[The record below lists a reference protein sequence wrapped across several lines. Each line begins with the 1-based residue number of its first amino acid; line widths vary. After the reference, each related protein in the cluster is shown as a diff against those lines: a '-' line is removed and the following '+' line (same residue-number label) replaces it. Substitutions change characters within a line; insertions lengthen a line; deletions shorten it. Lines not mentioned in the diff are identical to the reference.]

1 MSGTVNTKPRAQRID
16 PQAQPEEASTQVR
29 EVSESTDT
37 TEIREAGPSTQP
49 SPASEGPKFKT
60 TRNRLL
66 TITQRFATYRTRL
79 PIWSLLVLALL
90 FAGPVWAF
98 EPVFGGGVGAIA
110 AGAGVACGLALA
122 AAATR
127 WRWDA
132 VTSALG
138 VLATYFLLGS
148 AAALR
153 SEALFGVLPTGKT
166 LQVMVLG
173 SFRAWKDLLT
183 LTAPVSV
190 YSGPAL
196 VPWMSGLLLAFLAGV
211 ITARFGRAVLGS
223 IPLVLM
229 GVIAVF
235 FGLAKN
241 PLPLWAVLIWWAL
254 LAAWWAGAAQYQ
266 RITLGQDVL
275 VGRSSA
281 PGTDNTVGR
290 ESRSTVYVW
299 TRLVGALAVLV
310 VSVGVALP
318 AASYLGKSGTRVVG
332 RDLVQPPLDIQA
344 YPSPMSSFRH
354 YTTDLKDETLMTVSD
369 LPENQRVRI
378 AAMDVYDGTTFGM
391 SNKRDDSHTGYIPV
405 ETTIPGRVEGQS
417 VVTVETSGMSGPWV
431 PVLGEPS
438 QITFTGSAATAQK
451 DGLFVDTWAN
461 AALTTGPAGTMS
473 YNVTT
478 TFTAPVRDEDLASL
492 AVMPFRMSDT
502 NVPDAVA
509 TKAAEITQNA
519 STVLAAARAIEHY
532 LSTNGFY
539 LNENT
544 QFSRPGVRADRL
556 ERMLSE
562 DGDLIGDDQQYSALM
577 ALMLH
582 QLGINARVVMG
593 AYPEGGSQGGAASLR
608 GSDIRAWV
616 EVEFAGGNWAVFDP
630 TPPRDHTPQTQV
642 PKPRSVPRPQVLQ
655 PPEPPEAPAELP
667 PTTRDQNAD
676 PMAPPEE
683 PFPWGVVAGISGG
696 ILLLLLPPLMILLF
710 KVGRRRRRRRAAAAD
725 ALVGSWDEVVDLA
738 ADSGLRI
745 DVGRTRQET
754 AWSLASQ
761 WDLGE
766 DPGDPFT
773 LVTGEV
779 RHGDDGSTDSVE
791 ADEPESGQGRYVIDG
806 WSRFGDDVPAP
817 VVIARYADVAN
828 FASNGAS
835 RDRAR
840 DAWEQVGALR
850 SQVGKRA
857 GFFVRVRRAL
867 SLRSLRMRR
876 KLRLSASI
884 ARTMNE
890 EENQ

>member
-1 MSGTVNTKPRAQRID
+1 MSKNLNTKPRAQRID
-16 PQAQPEEASTQVR
+16 SQDEAVASSV
-29 EVSESTDT
+29 EA
-37 TEIREAGPSTQP
+37 TEQREATAQDQEPVAAGE
-49 SPASEGPKFKT
+49 SPAPKPRT

-66 TITQRFATYRTRL
+66 TITQRFATFRTRL

-90 FAGPVWAF
+90 FAGPVAAF
-98 EPVFGGGVGAIA
+98 EPVFGGGAGAIA
-110 AGAGVACGLALA
+110 AGAGVACGLLIA
-122 AAATR
+122 AASTR

-132 VTSALG
+132 LTT
-138 VLATYFLLGS
+138 VLSVVVTYFLLGS

-153 SEALFGVLPTGKT
+153 AEALYGFLPTGKT

-196 VPWMSGLLLAFLAGV
+196 VPWMCGLVCAVLAGL
-211 ITARFGRAVLGS
+211 ITARSGRAVLGS
-223 IPLVLM
+223 IPLVVM
-229 GVIAVF
+229 GVISVF
-235 FGLAKN
+235 FGLSHHA
-241 PLPLWAVLIWWAL
+241 LPVWAVLAWWAL
-254 LAAWWAGAAQYQ
+254 LAAWWALAAQYQ

-275 VGRSSA
+275 VGRSA
-281 PGTDNTVGR
+281 LGGGEATAAR
-290 ESRSTVYVW
+290 QSRSTVYVG
-299 TRLVGALAVLV
+299 TRLLGALAVLA

-318 AASYLGKSGTRVVG
+318 AAAFLGAGGARIVG
-332 RDLVQPPLDIQA
+332 RDLVDPPLDIQA
-344 YPSPMSSFRH
+344 YPSPLSSFRH
-354 YTTDLKDETLMTVSD
+354 YTTDLQDETLLTVSD

-391 SNKRDDSHTGYIPV
+391 STKRGDGHTGYIPV
-405 ETTIPGRVEGQS
+405 ESTIPGRPEGDS
-417 VVTVETSGMSGPWV
+417 LVTVTTNGLSGPWV
-431 PVLGEPS
+431 PVLGSPS
-438 QITFTGSAATAQK
+438 EIAFTGAGSAAQK
-451 DGLFVDTWAN
+451 DGLYVDTWAN
-461 AALTTGPAGTMS
+461 AALTTGPAGTMT
-473 YNVTT
+473 YNVRTS
-478 TFTAPVRDEDLASL
+478 FAEPVRDEDLASL
-492 AVMPFRMSDT
+492 SVVPLSVTDK
-502 NVPDAVA
+502 NVPEGLA
-509 TKAAEITQNA
+509 TKVSELTQNA
-519 STVLAAARAIEHY
+519 STALSAARAIEHY
-532 LSTNGFY
+532 LANNGYY

-544 QFSRPGVRADRL
+544 QFSRPGVRTDRL
-556 ERMLSE
+556 ERMLSSDE
-562 DGDLIGDDQQYSALM
+562 QLIGDDQQYSALM

-582 QLGINARVVMG
+582 QLGMNARVVMG
-593 AYPEGGSQGGAASLR
+593 AYPEGGSQGGPATLH

-616 EVEFAGGNWAVFDP
+616 EVEFEGGVWAVFDP

-676 PMAPPEE
+676 PMEPPAE
-683 PFPWGVVAGISGG
+683 PFPWGLVAGISGG
-696 ILLLLLPPLMILLF
+696 ILLILLPPLMVLLF
-710 KVGRRRRRRRAAAAD
+710 KAGRRRRRRRAAAVG

-761 WDLGE
+761 WELGE

-791 ADEPESGQGRYVIDG
+791 VDEAEAGAGRYIIDG

-817 VVIARYADVAN
+817 VVIARYADIAS

-840 DAWEQVGALR
+840 DAWAQVRSLR
-850 SQVGKRA
+850 TQVSKKA
-857 GFFVRVRRAL
+857 GFLARVRRAL

-884 ARTMNE
+884 ARTMDE
-890 EENQ
+890 EKKA

>member
-1 MSGTVNTKPRAQRID
+1 MSKNVHTKPRALRID
-16 PQAQPEEASTQVR
+16 SQAEAVASSA
-29 EVSESTDT
+29 EVTAQ
-37 TEIREAGPSTQP
+37 REA
-49 SPASEGPKFKT
+49 PAQDQASAVAGESSAPKPRT
-60 TRNRLL
+60 TRHRLL
-66 TITQRFATYRTRL
+66 TITQRFATFRTHL

-90 FAGPVWAF
+90 FVGPVAAF

-110 AGAGVACGLALA
+110 AGAGVACGLLIA
-122 AAATR
+122 AASTR

-132 VTSALG
+132 LTT
-138 VLATYFLLGS
+138 VLSVVVTYFLLGS

-153 SEALFGVLPTGKT
+153 TEALYGFLPTGKT

-196 VPWMSGLLLAFLAGV
+196 VPWMCGLVCAVLAGL
-211 ITARFGRAVLGS
+211 ITARSGRAILGS
-223 IPLVLM
+223 FPLVLM
-229 GVIAVF
+229 GIISIF
-235 FGLAKN
+235 FGLSHHA
-241 PLPLWAVLIWWAL
+241 LPVWAVLAWWAL
-254 LAAWWAGAAQYQ
+254 LAGWWALAAQYQ

-275 VGRSSA
+275 VGRSASGGGEA
-281 PGTDNTVGR
+281 TVAR
-290 ESRSTVYVW
+290 SRSTVYVG
-299 TRLVGALAVLV
+299 TRVMGALAVLA

-318 AASYLGKSGTRVVG
+318 AAVFLGAGGTRIVG

-344 YPSPMSSFRH
+344 YPSPLSSFRH
-354 YTTDLKDETLMTVSD
+354 YTTDLKDETLLTVSD

-391 SNKRDDSHTGYIPV
+391 STKRGDGHTGYIPV
-405 ETTIPGRVEGQS
+405 ESTIPGRAEGNS
-417 VVTVETSGMSGPWV
+417 LVTVTTNGLSGPWV
-431 PVLGEPS
+431 PVLGNPS
-438 QITFTGSAATAQK
+438 EIAFTDADSAAQK
-451 DGLFVDTWAN
+451 DGLYVDTWAN
-461 AALTTGPAGTMS
+461 AALTTGPAGTMT
-473 YNVTT
+473 YNVRTS
-478 TFTAPVRDEDLASL
+478 FAEPVRDEDLASL
-492 AVMPFRMSDT
+492 SVVPLSEADK
-502 NVPDAVA
+502 NVPEGLA
-509 TKAAEITQNA
+509 TKVSEITQNA
-519 STVLAAARAIEHY
+519 STALSAARAIEHY
-532 LSTNGFY
+532 LANNGYY

-544 QFSRPGVRADRL
+544 QFSRPGVRTDRL
-556 ERMLSE
+556 ERMLSSDE
-562 DGDLIGDDQQYSALM
+562 QLIGDDQQYTALM

-582 QLGINARVVMG
+582 QMGMNARVVMG
-593 AYPEGGSQGGAASLR
+593 AYPEGGSQGGPATLH

-616 EVEFAGGNWAVFDP
+616 EVEFEGGVWAVFDP

-676 PMAPPEE
+676 PMEPPAE
-683 PFPWGVVAGISGG
+683 PFPWGLVAGISGG
-696 ILLLLLPPLMILLF
+696 ILLILLPPLMILLF
-710 KVGRRRRRRRAAAAD
+710 KAERRRRRRRAAAVG

-745 DVGRTRQET
+745 DVGHTRQET

-761 WDLGE
+761 WELGE
-766 DPGDPFT
+766 NPGDPFT

-791 ADEPESGQGRYVIDG
+791 VDEAEAGAGRYVIDG

-817 VVIARYADVAN
+817 VVVARYADIAS

-840 DAWEQVGALR
+840 DAWAQVSSLR
-850 SQVGKRA
+850 TQVSKKA
-857 GFFVRVRRAL
+857 GFLARVRHAL

-884 ARTMNE
+884 ARTMDE
-890 EENQ
+890 EKKA

>member
-1 MSGTVNTKPRAQRID
+1 MSTNVDTKPRAQRID
-16 PQAQPEEASTQVR
+16 SQDEAVASSV
-29 EVSESTDT
+29 EA
-37 TEIREAGPSTQP
+37 TEQREATAQDQAPAAAGE
-49 SPASEGPKFKT
+49 SPAPKPRT

-66 TITQRFATYRTRL
+66 TITQRFATFRTRL

-90 FAGPVWAF
+90 FAGPVAAF

-110 AGAGVACGLALA
+110 AGAGVACGLLIA
-122 AAATR
+122 AASTR

-132 VTSALG
+132 LTT
-138 VLATYFLLGS
+138 VLSVVVTYFLLGS

-153 SEALFGVLPTGKT
+153 AEALYGFLPTGKT

-183 LTAPVSV
+183 LTPPVSV

-196 VPWMSGLLLAFLAGV
+196 VPWMCGLVCAVLAGL
-211 ITARFGRAVLGS
+211 ITARSGRAVLGS
-223 IPLVLM
+223 IPLVIM
-229 GVIAVF
+229 GVISVF
-235 FGLAKN
+235 FGLSRHA
-241 PLPLWAVLIWWAL
+241 LPVWAVLAWWAL
-254 LAAWWAGAAQYQ
+254 LVAWWALAAQYQ

-275 VGRSSA
+275 VGRSASGGGEA
-281 PGTDNTVGR
+281 TAAR
-290 ESRSTVYVW
+290 SRSTVYVG
-299 TRLVGALAVLV
+299 TRLLGALAVLA

-318 AASYLGKSGTRVVG
+318 AAAFLGAGGTRIVG
-332 RDLVQPPLDIQA
+332 RDLVDPPLDIQA

-354 YTTDLKDETLMTVSD
+354 YTTDLQDETLLTVSD

-391 SNKRDDSHTGYIPV
+391 STKRGDGHTGYIPV
-405 ETTIPGRVEGQS
+405 ESTIPGRAEGNS
-417 VVTVETSGMSGPWV
+417 LVTVTTNGLSGPWV
-431 PVLGEPS
+431 PVLGNASE
-438 QITFTGSAATAQK
+438 IAFTGVDSAAQK
-451 DGLFVDTWAN
+451 DGLYVDTWAN
-461 AALTTGPAGTMS
+461 AALTTGPAGTMT
-473 YNVTT
+473 YNVRTS
-478 TFTAPVRDEDLASL
+478 FAEPVRDEDLASL
-492 AVMPFRMSDT
+492 SVVPLSEADK
-502 NVPDAVA
+502 NVPEGLA
-509 TKAAEITQNA
+509 TKVSEITQNA
-519 STVLAAARAIEHY
+519 STALSAARAIEHY
-532 LSTNGFY
+532 LANNGYY

-544 QFSRPGVRADRL
+544 QFSRPGVRTDRL
-556 ERMLSE
+556 ERMLSSDE
-562 DGDLIGDDQQYSALM
+562 QLIGDDQQYSALM

-582 QLGINARVVMG
+582 QLGMNARVVMG
-593 AYPEGGSQGGAASLR
+593 AYPEGGSQGGPATLH

-616 EVEFAGGNWAVFDP
+616 EVEFEGGVWAVFDP

-676 PMAPPEE
+676 PMEPPAE
-683 PFPWGVVAGISGG
+683 PFPWGLVAGISGG
-696 ILLLLLPPLMILLF
+696 ILLILLPPLMVLLF
-710 KVGRRRRRRRAAAAD
+710 KAGRRRRRRRAAAVG

-745 DVGRTRQET
+745 DVGHTRQET

-761 WDLGE
+761 WELGE
-766 DPGDPFT
+766 NPGDPFT

-791 ADEPESGQGRYVIDG
+791 IDEAEAGAGRYIIDG

-817 VVIARYADVAN
+817 VAIARYADIAS

-840 DAWEQVGALR
+840 DAWAQVSSLR
-850 SQVGKRA
+850 TQVSKKA
-857 GFFVRVRRAL
+857 GFLARVRRAL

-884 ARTMNE
+884 ARTMDE
-890 EENQ
+890 EKKA

>member
-1 MSGTVNTKPRAQRID
+1 MSKNLNTKPRAQRID
-16 PQAQPEEASTQVR
+16 SQDEGVASSVEA
-29 EVSESTDT
+29 
-37 TEIREAGPSTQP
+37 TEQREATAQDQAPVAAGE
-49 SPASEGPKFKT
+49 SPAPKPRT

-66 TITQRFATYRTRL
+66 TITQRFATFRTRL

-90 FAGPVWAF
+90 FAGPVAAF
-98 EPVFGGGVGAIA
+98 EPVFGGGAGAIA
-110 AGAGVACGLALA
+110 AGAGVACGLLIA
-122 AAATR
+122 AASTR

-132 VTSALG
+132 LTT
-138 VLATYFLLGS
+138 VLSVVVTYFLLGS

-153 SEALFGVLPTGKT
+153 AEALYGFLPTGKT

-196 VPWMSGLLLAFLAGV
+196 VPWMCGLVCAVLAGL
-211 ITARFGRAVLGS
+211 ITARSG
-223 IPLVLM
+223 LVVM
-229 GVIAVF
+229 GVISVF
-235 FGLAKN
+235 FGLSHHA
-241 PLPLWAVLIWWAL
+241 LPVWAVLAWWAL
-254 LAAWWAGAAQYQ
+254 LAAWWALAAQYQ

-275 VGRSSA
+275 VGRSA
-281 PGTDNTVGR
+281 LGGGEATAAR
-290 ESRSTVYVW
+290 QSRSTVYVG
-299 TRLVGALAVLV
+299 TRLLGALAVLA

-318 AASYLGKSGTRVVG
+318 AAAFLGAGGTRIVG
-332 RDLVQPPLDIQA
+332 RDLVDPPLDIQA
-344 YPSPMSSFRH
+344 YPSPLSSFRH
-354 YTTDLKDETLMTVSD
+354 YTTDLQDETLLTVSD

-391 SNKRDDSHTGYIPV
+391 STKRGDGYTGYIPV
-405 ETTIPGRVEGQS
+405 ESTIPGRPEGDS
-417 VVTVETSGMSGPWV
+417 LVTVTTSGLSGPWV
-431 PVLGEPS
+431 PVLGSPS
-438 QITFTGSAATAQK
+438 EIAFTGAGSAAQK
-451 DGLFVDTWAN
+451 DGLYVDTWAN
-461 AALTTGPAGTMS
+461 AALTTGPAGTMT
-473 YNVTT
+473 YNVRTS
-478 TFTAPVRDEDLASL
+478 FAEPVRDEDLASL
-492 AVMPFRMSDT
+492 SVVPLSVTDK
-502 NVPDAVA
+502 NVPEGLA
-509 TKAAEITQNA
+509 TKVSEITQNA
-519 STVLAAARAIEHY
+519 STALSAARAIEHY
-532 LSTNGFY
+532 LANNGYY

-544 QFSRPGVRADRL
+544 QFSRPGVRTDRL
-556 ERMLSE
+556 ERMLSSDE
-562 DGDLIGDDQQYSALM
+562 QLIGDDQQYSALM

-582 QLGINARVVMG
+582 QLGMNARVVMG
-593 AYPEGGSQGGAASLR
+593 AYPEGGSQGGPATLH

-616 EVEFAGGNWAVFDP
+616 EVEFEGGVWAVFDP

-676 PMAPPEE
+676 PMEPPAE
-683 PFPWGVVAGISGG
+683 PFPWGLVAGISGG
-696 ILLLLLPPLMILLF
+696 ILLILLPPLMVLLF
-710 KVGRRRRRRRAAAAD
+710 KAGRRRHRRRAAAVG

-761 WDLGE
+761 WELGE

-791 ADEPESGQGRYVIDG
+791 VDEAEAGVGRYIIDG

-817 VVIARYADVAN
+817 VVIARYADIAS

-840 DAWEQVGALR
+840 DAWAQVRSLR
-850 SQVGKRA
+850 TQVSKKA
-857 GFFVRVRRAL
+857 GFLARVRRAL

-884 ARTMNE
+884 ARTMDE
-890 EENQ
+890 EKKA

>member
-1 MSGTVNTKPRAQRID
+1 MRKNVHTKPRALRID
-16 PQAQPEEASTQVR
+16 SQAEAVASSV
-29 EVSESTDT
+29 EVTAQ
-37 TEIREAGPSTQP
+37 REA
-49 SPASEGPKFKT
+49 PAQDQASAVAGDSSAPKPRT
-60 TRNRLL
+60 TRHRLL
-66 TITQRFATYRTRL
+66 TITQRFATFRTHL

-90 FAGPVWAF
+90 FVGPVAAF

-110 AGAGVACGLALA
+110 AGAGVACGLLITA
-122 AAATR
+122 ASTR

-132 VTSALG
+132 LTT
-138 VLATYFLLGS
+138 VLSVVVTYFLLGS

-153 SEALFGVLPTGKT
+153 TEALYGFLPTGKT

-196 VPWMSGLLLAFLAGV
+196 VPWMCGLVCAVLAGL
-211 ITARFGRAVLGS
+211 ITARSGRAILGS
-223 IPLVLM
+223 FPLVLM
-229 GVIAVF
+229 GIISIF
-235 FGLAKN
+235 FGLSHHA
-241 PLPLWAVLIWWAL
+241 LPVWAVLAWWAL
-254 LAAWWAGAAQYQ
+254 LAGWWALAAQYQ

-275 VGRSSA
+275 VGRSASGGGEA
-281 PGTDNTVGR
+281 TVAR
-290 ESRSTVYVW
+290 SRSTVYVG
-299 TRLVGALAVLV
+299 TRVMGALAVLA

-318 AASYLGKSGTRVVG
+318 AAVFLGAGGTRIVG

-344 YPSPMSSFRH
+344 YPSPLSSFRH
-354 YTTDLKDETLMTVSD
+354 YTTDLKDETLLTVSD

-391 SNKRDDSHTGYIPV
+391 STKRGDGHTGYIPV
-405 ETTIPGRVEGQS
+405 ESTIPGRAEGNS
-417 VVTVETSGMSGPWV
+417 LVTVTTNGLSGPWV
-431 PVLGEPS
+431 PVLGNPS
-438 QITFTGSAATAQK
+438 EIAFTGADSAAQK
-451 DGLFVDTWAN
+451 DGLYVDTWAN
-461 AALTTGPAGTMS
+461 AALTTGPAGTMT
-473 YNVTT
+473 YNVRTS
-478 TFTAPVRDEDLASL
+478 FAEPVRDEDLASL
-492 AVMPFRMSDT
+492 SVVPLSEADK
-502 NVPDAVA
+502 NVPEGLA
-509 TKAAEITQNA
+509 TKVSEITQNA
-519 STVLAAARAIEHY
+519 STALSAARAIEHY
-532 LSTNGFY
+532 LANNGYY

-544 QFSRPGVRADRL
+544 QFSRPGVRTDRL
-556 ERMLSE
+556 ERMLSSDE
-562 DGDLIGDDQQYSALM
+562 QLIGDDQQYTALM

-582 QLGINARVVMG
+582 QMGMNARVVMG
-593 AYPEGGSQGGAASLR
+593 AYPEGGSQGGPATLH

-616 EVEFAGGNWAVFDP
+616 EVEFEGGVWAVFDP

-676 PMAPPEE
+676 PMEPPAE
-683 PFPWGVVAGISGG
+683 PFPWGLVAGISGG
-696 ILLLLLPPLMILLF
+696 ILLILLPPLMILLF
-710 KVGRRRRRRRAAAAD
+710 KAERRRRRRRAAAVG

-745 DVGRTRQET
+745 DVGHTRQET

-761 WDLGE
+761 WELGE
-766 DPGDPFT
+766 NPGDPFT

-791 ADEPESGQGRYVIDG
+791 VDEAEAGAGRYVIDG

-817 VVIARYADVAN
+817 VVVARYADIAS

-840 DAWEQVGALR
+840 DAWAQVSSLR
-850 SQVGKRA
+850 TQVSKKA
-857 GFFVRVRRAL
+857 GFLARVRHAL

-884 ARTMNE
+884 ARTMDE
-890 EENQ
+890 EKKA

>member
-1 MSGTVNTKPRAQRID
+1 MSTNVDTKPRAQRID
-16 PQAQPEEASTQVR
+16 SQDEAVASSV
-29 EVSESTDT
+29 EA
-37 TEIREAGPSTQP
+37 TERREAAAQNQTPVAAGE
-49 SPASEGPKFKT
+49 SPAPKPRT

-66 TITQRFATYRTRL
+66 TITQRFATFRTRL

-90 FAGPVWAF
+90 FAGPVAAF

-110 AGAGVACGLALA
+110 AGAGVACGLLIA
-122 AAATR
+122 AASTR

-132 VTSALG
+132 LTT
-138 VLATYFLLGS
+138 VLSVVVTYFLLGS

-153 SEALFGVLPTGKT
+153 AEALYGFLPTGKT

-183 LTAPVSV
+183 LTPPVSV

-196 VPWMSGLLLAFLAGV
+196 VPWMCGLVCAVLAGL
-211 ITARFGRAVLGS
+211 ITARSGRAVLGS

-229 GVIAVF
+229 GVISVF
-235 FGLAKN
+235 FGLSGHA
-241 PLPLWAVLIWWAL
+241 LPVWAVLAWWAL
-254 LAAWWAGAAQYQ
+254 LAAWWALAAQYQ

-275 VGRSSA
+275 VGRSPSGGGEA
-281 PGTDNTVGR
+281 TAAR
-290 ESRSTVYVW
+290 QSRSTVYVG
-299 TRLVGALAVLV
+299 TRLLGALAVLA

-318 AASYLGKSGTRVVG
+318 AAEFLGAGGTRIVG
-332 RDLVQPPLDIQA
+332 RDLVDPPLDIQA
-344 YPSPMSSFRH
+344 YPSPLSSFRH
-354 YTTDLKDETLMTVSD
+354 YTTDLKDETLLTVSD

-391 SNKRDDSHTGYIPV
+391 STKRGDGHTGYIPV
-405 ETTIPGRVEGQS
+405 ESTIPGRAEGDS
-417 VVTVETSGMSGPWV
+417 LVTVTTNGLSGPWV
-431 PVLGEPS
+431 PVLGNASE
-438 QITFTGSAATAQK
+438 IAFTGAGSAAQK
-451 DGLFVDTWAN
+451 DGLYVDMWAN
-461 AALTTGPAGTMS
+461 AALTTGPAGTMT
-473 YNVTT
+473 YNVRTS
-478 TFTAPVRDEDLASL
+478 FAEPVRDEDLASL
-492 AVMPFRMSDT
+492 SVVPLSTTDK
-502 NVPDAVA
+502 NVPEGLA
-509 TKAAEITQNA
+509 TKVSEITQNA
-519 STVLAAARAIEHY
+519 STALSAARAIEHY
-532 LSTNGFY
+532 LANNGYY

-544 QFSRPGVRADRL
+544 QFSRPGVRTDRL
-556 ERMLSE
+556 ERMLSS
-562 DGDLIGDDQQYSALM
+562 DDQLIGDDQQYSALM

-582 QLGINARVVMG
+582 QLGMNARVVMG
-593 AYPEGGSQGGAASLR
+593 AYPEGGSQGGPATLH

-616 EVEFAGGNWAVFDP
+616 EVEFEGGVWAVFDP

-655 PPEPPEAPAELP
+655 PPEAPAELP

-676 PMAPPEE
+676 PMEPPAE
-683 PFPWGVVAGISGG
+683 PFPWGLVAGISGG
-696 ILLLLLPPLMILLF
+696 ILLILLPPLMILLF
-710 KVGRRRRRRRAAAAD
+710 KAGRRRRRRRAAAVG

-745 DVGRTRQET
+745 DVGHTRQET

-761 WDLGE
+761 WELGE

-791 ADEPESGQGRYVIDG
+791 FDEASASSGRYVIDG

-817 VVIARYADVAN
+817 VVIARYADIAS

-840 DAWEQVGALR
+840 DAWAQVSSLR
-850 SQVGKRA
+850 TQVSKKA
-857 GFFVRVRRAL
+857 GFLARVRRAL

-884 ARTMNE
+884 ARTMDE
-890 EENQ
+890 EKKA

>member
-1 MSGTVNTKPRAQRID
+1 MSTNVDTKPRAQRID
-16 PQAQPEEASTQVR
+16 SQDEAVASSV
-29 EVSESTDT
+29 EA
-37 TEIREAGPSTQP
+37 TEQREATAQDQAPAAAGE
-49 SPASEGPKFKT
+49 SPAPKPRT

-66 TITQRFATYRTRL
+66 TITQRFATFRTRL

-90 FAGPVWAF
+90 FAGPVAAF

-110 AGAGVACGLALA
+110 AGSGVACGLLIA
-122 AAATR
+122 AASTR

-132 VTSALG
+132 LTT
-138 VLATYFLLGS
+138 VLSVVVTYFLLGS
-148 AAALR
+148 SAALR
-153 SEALFGVLPTGKT
+153 AEALYSFLPTGKT

-196 VPWMSGLLLAFLAGV
+196 VPWMCGLVCAVLAGL
-211 ITARFGRAVLGS
+211 ITARSGRAVLGS
-223 IPLVLM
+223 IPLVVM
-229 GVIAVF
+229 GVISVF
-235 FGLAKN
+235 FGLSRHA
-241 PLPLWAVLIWWAL
+241 LPVWAVLAWWAL
-254 LAAWWAGAAQYQ
+254 LVAWWALAAQYQ

-275 VGRSSA
+275 VGRSASGGGEA
-281 PGTDNTVGR
+281 TAAR
-290 ESRSTVYVW
+290 SRSTVYVG
-299 TRLVGALAVLV
+299 TRLLGALAVLA

-318 AASYLGKSGTRVVG
+318 AAAFLGAGGTRIVG
-332 RDLVQPPLDIQA
+332 RDLVDPPLDIQA
-344 YPSPMSSFRH
+344 YPSPLSSFRH
-354 YTTDLKDETLMTVSD
+354 YTTDLQDETLLTVSD

-391 SNKRDDSHTGYIPV
+391 STKRGDGHTGYIPV
-405 ETTIPGRVEGQS
+405 ESTIPGRAEGNS
-417 VVTVETSGMSGPWV
+417 LVTVTTNGLSGPWV
-431 PVLGEPS
+431 PVLGNASE
-438 QITFTGSAATAQK
+438 IAFTGVDSAAQK
-451 DGLFVDTWAN
+451 DGLYVDTWAN
-461 AALTTGPAGTMS
+461 AALTTGPAGTMT
-473 YNVTT
+473 YNVRTS
-478 TFTAPVRDEDLASL
+478 FAEPVRDEDLGSL
-492 AVMPFRMSDT
+492 SVVPLSEADK
-502 NVPDAVA
+502 NVPEGLA
-509 TKAAEITQNA
+509 TKVSEITQNA
-519 STVLAAARAIEHY
+519 STALSAARAIEHY
-532 LSTNGFY
+532 LANNGYY

-544 QFSRPGVRADRL
+544 QFSRPGVRTDRL
-556 ERMLSE
+556 ERMLSSDE
-562 DGDLIGDDQQYSALM
+562 QLIGDDQQYSALM

-582 QLGINARVVMG
+582 QLGMNARVVMG
-593 AYPEGGSQGGAASLR
+593 AYPEGGSQGGPATLH

-616 EVEFAGGNWAVFDP
+616 EVEFEGGVWAVFDP

-676 PMAPPEE
+676 PMEPPAE
-683 PFPWGVVAGISGG
+683 PFPWGLVAGISGG
-696 ILLLLLPPLMILLF
+696 ILLILLPPLMVLLF
-710 KVGRRRRRRRAAAAD
+710 KAGRRRRRRRAAAAG

-745 DVGRTRQET
+745 DVGHTRQET

-761 WDLGE
+761 WELGE
-766 DPGDPFT
+766 NPGDPFT

-791 ADEPESGQGRYVIDG
+791 IDEAEAGAGRYIIDG

-817 VVIARYADVAN
+817 VAIARYADIAS

-840 DAWEQVGALR
+840 DAWAQVSSLR
-850 SQVGKRA
+850 TQVSKKA
-857 GFFVRVRRAL
+857 GFLARVRRAL

-884 ARTMNE
+884 ARTMDE
-890 EENQ
+890 EKKA

>member
-1 MSGTVNTKPRAQRID
+1 MSTNVNTKPRAQRID
-16 PQAQPEEASTQVR
+16 SQDEAVASSV
-29 EVSESTDT
+29 EA
-37 TEIREAGPSTQP
+37 TERREAAAQDRAPAAAGE
-49 SPASEGPKFKT
+49 SPAPKPRT

-66 TITQRFATYRTRL
+66 TITQRFATFRTRL

-90 FAGPVWAF
+90 FAGPVAAF

-110 AGAGVACGLALA
+110 AGAGVACGLLIA
-122 AAATR
+122 AASTR

-132 VTSALG
+132 LTT
-138 VLATYFLLGS
+138 VLSVVVTYFLLGS
-148 AAALR
+148 VAALR
-153 SEALFGVLPTGKT
+153 AEALYGFLPTGKT

-183 LTAPVSV
+183 LTPPVSV
-190 YSGPAL
+190 YSGA
-196 VPWMSGLLLAFLAGV
+196 VLAGL
-211 ITARFGRAVLGS
+211 ITARSGRAVLGS
-223 IPLVLM
+223 IPLVIM
-229 GVIAVF
+229 GVISVF
-235 FGLAKN
+235 FGLSHHA
-241 PLPLWAVLIWWAL
+241 LPVWAVLAWWAL
-254 LAAWWAGAAQYQ
+254 LVAWWALAAQYQ

-275 VGRSSA
+275 VGRSSSGGGEVTA
-281 PGTDNTVGR
+281 AR
-290 ESRSTVYVW
+290 QSRSTVYVG
-299 TRLVGALAVLV
+299 TRLLGALAVLA

-318 AASYLGKSGTRVVG
+318 AAAVLGAGGTRIVG
-332 RDLVQPPLDIQA
+332 RDLVDPPLDIQA
-344 YPSPMSSFRH
+344 YPSPLSSFRH
-354 YTTDLKDETLMTVSD
+354 YTTDLQDETLLTVSD

-391 SNKRDDSHTGYIPV
+391 STKRGDGHTGYIPV
-405 ETTIPGRVEGQS
+405 ESTIPGRAEGDS
-417 VVTVETSGMSGPWV
+417 LVTVTTSGLSGPWV
-431 PVLGEPS
+431 PVLGTASE
-438 QITFTGSAATAQK
+438 IAFTGANSAAQK
-451 DGLFVDTWAN
+451 DGLYVDTWAN
-461 AALTTGPAGTMS
+461 AALTTGPAGTMT
-473 YNVTT
+473 YNVRTS
-478 TFTAPVRDEDLASL
+478 FAEPVRDEDLASL
-492 AVMPFRMSDT
+492 SVVPLSTTDK
-502 NVPDAVA
+502 NVPEGLA
-509 TKAAEITQNA
+509 TKVSEITQNA
-519 STVLAAARAIEHY
+519 STALSAARAIEHY
-532 LSTNGFY
+532 LANNGYY

-544 QFSRPGVRADRL
+544 QFSRPGVRTDRL
-556 ERMLSE
+556 ERMLSSDE
-562 DGDLIGDDQQYSALM
+562 QLIGDDQQYSALM

-582 QLGINARVVMG
+582 HLGMNARVVMG
-593 AYPEGGSQGGAASLR
+593 AYPEGGSQGGPATLR

-616 EVEFAGGNWAVFDP
+616 EVEFEGGIWAVFDP

-676 PMAPPEE
+676 PMEPPAE
-683 PFPWGVVAGISGG
+683 PFPWGLVAGISGG
-696 ILLLLLPPLMILLF
+696 ILLILLPPLMVLLF
-710 KVGRRRRRRRAAAAD
+710 KAGRRRRRRRAAAVG

-761 WDLGE
+761 WELGE

-791 ADEPESGQGRYVIDG
+791 VDEAEAGAGRYVIDG

-817 VVIARYADVAN
+817 VVIARYADIAS

-840 DAWEQVGALR
+840 DAWAQVRSLR
-850 SQVGKRA
+850 SQVSKKA
-857 GFFVRVRRAL
+857 GFLARVRRAL

-884 ARTMNE
+884 ARTMDE
-890 EENQ
+890 EKKA

>member
-1 MSGTVNTKPRAQRID
+1 MSKSVDTKPRAQRID
-16 PQAQPEEASTQVR
+16 SQDEAVASSV
-29 EVSESTDT
+29 DA
-37 TEIREAGPSTQP
+37 TEQREATAQDQVSATAGES
-49 SPASEGPKFKT
+49 AAPKPRT

-66 TITQRFATYRTRL
+66 TITQRFATFRTRL

-90 FAGPVWAF
+90 FAGPVAAF
-98 EPVFGGGVGAIA
+98 EPVFGGGAGAIA
-110 AGAGVACGLALA
+110 AGAGVACGLLIA
-122 AAATR
+122 AASTR

-132 VTSALG
+132 LTT
-138 VLATYFLLGS
+138 VLSVVVTYFLLGS

-153 SEALFGVLPTGKT
+153 AEALYGFLPTGKT

-196 VPWMSGLLLAFLAGV
+196 VPWMCGLVCAVLAGL
-211 ITARFGRAVLGS
+211 ITARSGRAVLGS

-229 GVIAVF
+229 GVISVF
-235 FGLAKN
+235 FGLSHHA
-241 PLPLWAVLIWWAL
+241 LPVWAVLAWWAL
-254 LAAWWAGAAQYQ
+254 LAAWWALAAQYQ

-275 VGRSSA
+275 VGRSASGGGEA
-281 PGTDNTVGR
+281 TAAR
-290 ESRSTVYVW
+290 SRSTVYVG
-299 TRLVGALAVLV
+299 TRLMGALAILA

-318 AASYLGKSGTRVVG
+318 AAAFLGAGGTRIVG

-344 YPSPMSSFRH
+344 YPSPLSSFRH
-354 YTTDLKDETLMTVSD
+354 YTTDLQDETLLTVSD

-391 SNKRDDSHTGYIPV
+391 SNKRGDGHTGYIPV
-405 ETTIPGRVEGQS
+405 ESTIPGRAEGNS
-417 VVTVETSGMSGPWV
+417 LVTVTTNGLSGPWV
-431 PVLGEPS
+431 PVLGNPS
-438 QITFTGSAATAQK
+438 EIAFTGANSAAQK
-451 DGLFVDTWAN
+451 DGLYVDTWAN
-461 AALTTGPAGTMS
+461 AALTTGPAGTMT
-473 YNVTT
+473 YNVRTS
-478 TFTAPVRDEDLASL
+478 FAEPVRDEDLASL
-492 AVMPFRMSDT
+492 SVVPLSATDK
-502 NVPDAVA
+502 NVPEGLA
-509 TKAAEITQNA
+509 TKVSEITQNA
-519 STVLAAARAIEHY
+519 STALSAARAIEHY
-532 LSTNGFY
+532 LANNGYY

-544 QFSRPGVRADRL
+544 QFSRPGVRTDRL
-556 ERMLSE
+556 ERMLS
-562 DGDLIGDDQQYSALM
+562 GDEQLIGDDQQYSALM

-593 AYPEGGSQGGAASLR
+593 AYPEGGSQGGPATLH

-616 EVEFAGGNWAVFDP
+616 EVEFEGGVWAVFDP

-676 PMAPPEE
+676 PMEPPAE
-683 PFPWGVVAGISGG
+683 PFPWGLVAGISGG
-696 ILLLLLPPLMILLF
+696 ILLILLPPLMILLF
-710 KVGRRRRRRRAAAAD
+710 KAGRRRRRRRAAAVG

-761 WDLGE
+761 WELGE

-791 ADEPESGQGRYVIDG
+791 VDEAEAGAGRYIIDG

-817 VVIARYADVAN
+817 VVIARYADIAS

-840 DAWEQVGALR
+840 DAWAQVSSLR
-850 SQVGKRA
+850 TQVSKKA
-857 GFFVRVRRAL
+857 GFLARVRRAL

-884 ARTMNE
+884 ARTMDE
-890 EENQ
+890 EKKA

>member
-1 MSGTVNTKPRAQRID
+1 MSDTVNTKPRAQRID

-299 TRLVGALAVLV
+299 TRLVGALAVLA

-354 YTTDLKDETLMTVSD
+354 YTTDLKDETLMTISD

-461 AALTTGPAGTMS
+461 AALTTGPAGTMT
-473 YNVTT
+473 YNVRTS
-478 TFTAPVRDEDLASL
+478 FAEPVRDEDLASL
-492 AVMPFRMSDT
+492 SVVPLSVTDK
-502 NVPDAVA
+502 NVPEGLA
-509 TKAAEITQNA
+509 TKVSELTQNA
-519 STVLAAARAIEHY
+519 STALSAARAIEHY
-532 LSTNGFY
+532 LANNGYY

-544 QFSRPGVRADRL
+544 QFSRPGVRTDRL
-556 ERMLSE
+556 ERMLS
-562 DGDLIGDDQQYSALM
+562 GDEQLIGDDQQYSALM

-593 AYPEGGSQGGAASLR
+593 AYPEGGSQGGVASLR

-616 EVEFAGGNWAVFDP
+616 EVEFGEGIWAVFDP

-667 PTTRDQNAD
+667 PSMRDQNAD
-676 PMAPPEE
+676 PVKTPDGS
-683 PFPWGVVAGISGG
+683 FPWRVVAGVAGS
-696 ILLLLLPPLMILLF
+696 ILLILVPPLTILAY
-710 KVGRRRRRRRAAAAD
+710 KAARRRHRRRAAAAN
-725 ALVGSWDEVVDLA
+725 ALIGSWDEVVDLA
-738 ADSGLRI
+738 ADSGLTI
-745 DVGRTRQET
+745 EVGRTRQET

-761 WDLGE
+761 WNLGE
-766 DPGDPFT
+766 HPGDPFS
-773 LVTGEV
+773 LVTGAV

-791 ADEPESGQGRYVIDG
+791 FDEASATKGRYVIDG
-806 WSRFGDDVPAP
+806 WSRFGDDVPTP
-817 VVIARYADVAN
+817 VVIARYADVAD
-828 FASNGAS
+828 FASHGAS

-840 DAWEQVGALR
+840 DAWVQVSALR
-850 SQVGKRA
+850 SQVGKNA
-857 GFFVRVRRAL
+857 GFFARMRRAL

-876 KLRLSASI
+876 KLRLSAAV
-884 ARTMNE
+884 ARTMQ
-890 EENQ
+890 EENDQ

>member
-1 MSGTVNTKPRAQRID
+1 MSSNVNTKPRAQRIES
-16 PQAQPEEASTQVR
+16 QAQPEANETHVRQVGEIPDATEKRDRGAGEQSSEA
-29 EVSESTDT
+29 
-37 TEIREAGPSTQP
+37 
-49 SPASEGPKFKT
+49 PKPKT

-79 PIWSLLVLALL
+79 PIWSLLILGLL
-90 FAGPVWAF
+90 FIGPVAAF

-110 AGAGVACGLALA
+110 AGAGVICGLALSA
-122 AAATR
+122 ASTR
-127 WRWDA
+127 WRWDG
-132 VTSALG
+132 VTS
-138 VLATYFLLGS
+138 VLSVVVTYFLLGS

-153 SEALFGVLPTGKT
+153 SEAIFGVLPTGKT

-196 VPWMSGLLLAFLAGV
+196 VPWMSGLVLAFLAGI

-229 GVIAVF
+229 GLISVF
-235 FGLAKN
+235 FGLSHHA
-241 PLPLWAVLIWWAL
+241 LPLWAVLTWWAL
-254 LAAWWAGAAQYQ
+254 LAAWWAAAAQYQ

-281 PGTDNTVGR
+281 PGADNTLGR
-290 ESRSTVYVW
+290 QSRSTVYVW
-299 TRLVGALAVLV
+299 TRVMGALAVLA
-310 VSVGVALP
+310 VSVGIALP
-318 AASYLGKSGTRVVG
+318 AASYLGASGTRIVG
-332 RDLVQPPLDIQA
+332 RDLVSPPLDIQA

-354 YTTDLKDETLMTVSD
+354 YTTDLKDQTLLTVSD

-391 SNKRDDSHTGYIPV
+391 TNKRDDAHTGYIPV
-405 ETTIPGRVEGQS
+405 ETTIPGRPEGTS
-417 VVTVETSGMSGPWV
+417 IVTVETTGMSGPWV
-431 PVLGEPS
+431 PILGEPS
-438 QITFTGSAATAQK
+438 QITFTGAGAGAQK
-451 DGLFVDTWAN
+451 EGLFVDTWSN

-473 YNVTT
+473 YSVTT
-478 TFTAPVRDEDLASL
+478 TFTDPVRDEDVATL
-492 AVMPFRMSDT
+492 AVAPFTMADT
-502 NVPDAVA
+502 NVPENVA
-509 TKAAEITQNA
+509 AKAAEITQNA
-519 STVLAAARAIEHY
+519 STALAAARAIEHY

-556 ERMLSE
+556 ERMLS
-562 DGDLIGDDQQYSALM
+562 DDTNLIGDDQQYTALM

-593 AYPEGGSQGGAASLR
+593 AYPEGGSQGGAATLR

-616 EVEFAGGNWAVFDP
+616 EVEFAGGNWVVFDP
-630 TPPRDHTPQTQV
+630 TPPRDHTPQTQI

-655 PPEPPEAPAELP
+655 PPEPPESPAELP

-676 PMAPPEE
+676 PTTPPAE
-683 PFPWGVVAGISGG
+683 PFPWGIVAGIAGG
-696 ILLLLLPPLMILLF
+696 FLLVLLPPLLILAF
-710 KVGRRRRRRRAAAAD
+710 KAGRRRRRRRAAAVQ

-766 DPGDPFT
+766 DPDDPFT

-791 ADEPESGQGRYVIDG
+791 ADEAGASRGRYVIDG
-806 WSRFGDDVPAP
+806 WSRFGDDVPTP

-828 FASNGAS
+828 FAANGAS

-840 DAWEQVGALR
+840 DAWEQVSALR
-850 SQVGKRA
+850 TQVGKRA
-857 GFFVRVRRAL
+857 GFFVRIHRAL

-890 EENQ
+890 EEDR

>member
-1 MSGTVNTKPRAQRID
+1 MSNSTNTKPRAQRID
-16 PQAQPEEASTQVR
+16 SQAEAVAAPPVKTAPHAQAEPIQP
-29 EVSESTDT
+29 
-37 TEIREAGPSTQP
+37 PP
-49 SPASEGPKFKT
+49 PPASGAGAEKHAPKPRT

-66 TITQRFATYRTRL
+66 TITQRFATYRTRMPL
-79 PIWSLLVLALL
+79 WSLLVLALL
-90 FAGPVWAF
+90 FVGPVAAF

-110 AGAGVACGLALA
+110 AGAGVACGLGIA
-122 AAATR
+122 AASTR

-132 VTSALG
+132 VTTVLA

-183 LTAPVSV
+183 LTAPVSA

-196 VPWMSGLLLAFLAGV
+196 VPWMSGLVLAALAGL
-211 ITARFGRAVLGS
+211 ITARAGRAILGS

-229 GVIAVF
+229 AVVSVF
-235 FGLAKN
+235 FGLSEH
-241 PLPLWAVLIWWAL
+241 PLPVWAVLAWWGT
-254 LAAWWAGAAQYQ
+254 LAAWWAAAAQYQ

-275 VGRSSA
+275 VGRSGARGSE
-281 PGTDNTVGR
+281 NTLGR
-290 ESRSTVYVW
+290 QSRSTVYVG
-299 TRLVGALAVLV
+299 TRIVGALLMIAI
-310 VSVGVALP
+310 SVGVALP
-318 AASYLGKSGTRVVG
+318 AASWLGSGGTRVVG
-332 RDLVQPPLDIQA
+332 RDLVEPPLDIQD
-344 YPSPMSSFRH
+344 YPSPMASFRH
-354 YTTDLKDETLMTVSD
+354 YTTDLKDETLLTVSD

-378 AAMDVYDGTTFGM
+378 AAMDVYNGTTFGM
-391 SNKRDDSHTGYIPV
+391 SETRGDGHTGYIPV
-405 ETTIPGRVEGQS
+405 ETTIPGREAGGEAVEVSTIGL
-417 VVTVETSGMSGPWV
+417 SGPWV
-431 PVLGEPS
+431 PVLGTPS
-438 QITFTGSAATAQK
+438 QITFSGPDADAQK
-451 DGLFVDTWAN
+451 DGLFFDLWSN
-461 AALTTGPAGTMS
+461 AALTTGPAGTMTYS
-473 YNVTT
+473 VEA
-478 TFTAPVRDEDLASL
+478 TFTDPVRDEDLESL
-492 AVMPFRMSDT
+492 AVMPNTVRDT
-502 NVPDAVA
+502 NVPEGIA
-509 TKAAEITQNA
+509 TKASELTQNA
-519 STVLAAARAIEHY
+519 TTSLAAARAIEHY

-544 QFSRPGVRADRL
+544 QFSRPGVRTDRL
-556 ERMLSE
+556 ERMLS
-562 DGDLIGDDQQYSALM
+562 GDENLIGDDQQYTALM

-582 QLGINARVVMG
+582 QMGINARVVMG

-616 EVEFAGGNWAVFDP
+616 EVEFAGGIWAVFDP

-676 PMAPPEE
+676 PTKEPED
-683 PFPWGVVAGISGG
+683 PFPWGLVVGIAGGF
-696 ILLLLLPPLMILLF
+696 LLLLLPPLAVLAY
-710 KVGRRRRRRRAAAAD
+710 KAGRRRRRRRSAAVS
-725 ALVGSWDEVVDLA
+725 ALIGSWDEVVDLA
-738 ADSGLRI
+738 ADSGLSI
-745 DVGRTRQET
+745 EVGRTRQET

-766 DPGDPFT
+766 HPGDPFA

-779 RHGDDGSTDSVE
+779 RHGDDGSIDSIEFDE
-791 ADEPESGQGRYVIDG
+791 ASASSGRYVIDG

-817 VVIARYADVAN
+817 VVIARYADVAD
-828 FASNGAS
+828 FASHGAS

-840 DAWEQVGALR
+840 DAWVQVGELR
-850 SQVGKRA
+850 AQVAKRS
-857 GFFVRVRRAL
+857 GFFARVRRAL

-884 ARTMNE
+884 ARTMHE
-890 EENQ
+890 EKKQ

>member
-1 MSGTVNTKPRAQRID
+1 MSNSTNTKPRAQRID
-16 PQAQPEEASTQVR
+16 SQAEAVAAPP
-29 EVSESTDT
+29 VK
-37 TEIREAGPSTQP
+37 TEPHAQAEPIQP
-49 SPASEGPKFKT
+49 SPPPASGSGAEKHAPKPRT

-66 TITQRFATYRTRL
+66 TITQRFATYRTRMPL
-79 PIWSLLVLALL
+79 WSLLVLALL
-90 FAGPVWAF
+90 FVGPVAAF

-110 AGAGVACGLALA
+110 AGVGVACGLGIA
-122 AAATR
+122 AASTR

-132 VTSALG
+132 VTTVLA

-183 LTAPVSV
+183 LTAPVSA

-196 VPWMSGLLLAFLAGV
+196 VPWMSGLVLAALAGL
-211 ITARFGRAVLGS
+211 ITARAGRAILGS

-229 GVIAVF
+229 AVVSVF
-235 FGLAKN
+235 FGLSEH
-241 PLPLWAVLIWWAL
+241 PLPVWAVLAWWGT
-254 LAAWWAGAAQYQ
+254 LAAWWAAAAQYQ

-275 VGRSSA
+275 VGRSGARGSE
-281 PGTDNTVGR
+281 NTLGR
-290 ESRSTVYVW
+290 QSRSTVYVG
-299 TRLVGALAVLV
+299 TRIVGALLMIAI
-310 VSVGVALP
+310 SVGVALP
-318 AASYLGKSGTRVVG
+318 AASWLGSGGTRVVG
-332 RDLVQPPLDIQA
+332 RDLVEPPLDIQD
-344 YPSPMSSFRH
+344 YPSPMASFRH
-354 YTTDLKDETLMTVSD
+354 YTTDLKDETLLTVSD

-378 AAMDVYDGTTFGM
+378 AAMDVYNGTTFGM
-391 SNKRDDSHTGYIPV
+391 SETRDDGHTGYIPV
-405 ETTIPGRVEGQS
+405 ETTIPGRQGGGEVVEVS
-417 VVTVETSGMSGPWV
+417 TIGMSGPWV
-431 PVLGEPS
+431 PVLGTPS
-438 QITFTGSAATAQK
+438 QITFSGADADAQK
-451 DGLFVDTWAN
+451 DGLFFDLWSN
-461 AALTTGPAGTMS
+461 AALTTGPAGTMTYS
-473 YNVTT
+473 VEA
-478 TFTAPVRDEDLASL
+478 TFTDPVRDEDLESL
-492 AVMPFRMSDT
+492 AVMPNTVRDT
-502 NVPDAVA
+502 NVPEGIA
-509 TKAAEITQNA
+509 TKTSELTQNA
-519 STVLAAARAIEHY
+519 TTSLAAARAIEHY

-544 QFSRPGVRADRL
+544 QFSRPGVRTDRL
-556 ERMLSE
+556 ERMLS
-562 DGDLIGDDQQYSALM
+562 GDENLIGDDQQYTALM

-582 QLGINARVVMG
+582 QMGINARVVMG

-616 EVEFAGGNWAVFDP
+616 EVEFAGGIWAVFDP

-676 PMAPPEE
+676 PTKEPED
-683 PFPWGVVAGISGG
+683 PFPWGVVVGIAGGF
-696 ILLLLLPPLMILLF
+696 LLLLLPPLAVLAY
-710 KVGRRRRRRRAAAAD
+710 KAGRRRRRRRSAAVS
-725 ALVGSWDEVVDLA
+725 ALIGSWDEVVDLA
-738 ADSGLRI
+738 ADSGLSI
-745 DVGRTRQET
+745 EVGRTRQET

-766 DPGDPFT
+766 HPGDPFA

-779 RHGDDGSTDSVE
+779 RHGDDGSIDSVE
-791 ADEPESGQGRYVIDG
+791 FDEASASSGRYVIDG

-817 VVIARYADVAN
+817 VVIARYADVAD
-828 FASNGAS
+828 FASHGAS

-840 DAWEQVGALR
+840 DAWVQVGELR
-850 SQVGKRA
+850 AQVAKRS
-857 GFFVRVRRAL
+857 GFFARVRRAL

-884 ARTMNE
+884 ARTMHE
-890 EENQ
+890 EKKQ

>member
-1 MSGTVNTKPRAQRID
+1 MSTNVNTKPRAQRID
-16 PQAQPEEASTQVR
+16 SQDEAVASSV
-29 EVSESTDT
+29 EA
-37 TEIREAGPSTQP
+37 TERREAAAQDRAPAAAGE
-49 SPASEGPKFKT
+49 SPAPKPRT

-66 TITQRFATYRTRL
+66 TITQRFATFRTRL

-90 FAGPVWAF
+90 FAGPVAAF

-110 AGAGVACGLALA
+110 AGAGVACGLLIA
-122 AAATR
+122 AASTR

-132 VTSALG
+132 LTT
-138 VLATYFLLGS
+138 VLSVVVTYFLLGS
-148 AAALR
+148 VAALR
-153 SEALFGVLPTGKT
+153 AEALYGFLPTGKT

-183 LTAPVSV
+183 LTPPVSV

-196 VPWMSGLLLAFLAGV
+196 VPWMCGLVCAVLAGL
-211 ITARFGRAVLGS
+211 ITARSGRAVLGS
-223 IPLVLM
+223 IPLVIM
-229 GVIAVF
+229 GVISVF
-235 FGLAKN
+235 FGLSHHA
-241 PLPLWAVLIWWAL
+241 LPVWAVLAWWAL
-254 LAAWWAGAAQYQ
+254 LVAWWALAAQYQ

-275 VGRSSA
+275 VGRSSSGGGEVTA
-281 PGTDNTVGR
+281 AR
-290 ESRSTVYVW
+290 QSRSTVYVG
-299 TRLVGALAVLV
+299 TRLL
-310 VSVGVALP
+310 
-318 AASYLGKSGTRVVG
+318 
-332 RDLVQPPLDIQA
+332 DPPLDIQA
-344 YPSPMSSFRH
+344 YPSPLSSFRH
-354 YTTDLKDETLMTVSD
+354 YTTDLQDETLLTVSD

-391 SNKRDDSHTGYIPV
+391 STKRGDGHTGYIPV
-405 ETTIPGRVEGQS
+405 ESTIPGRAEGDS
-417 VVTVETSGMSGPWV
+417 LVTVTTSGLSGPWV
-431 PVLGEPS
+431 PVLGTASE
-438 QITFTGSAATAQK
+438 IAFTGANSAAQK
-451 DGLFVDTWAN
+451 DGLYVDTWAN
-461 AALTTGPAGTMS
+461 AALTTGPAGTMT
-473 YNVTT
+473 YNVRTS
-478 TFTAPVRDEDLASL
+478 FAEPVRDEDLASL
-492 AVMPFRMSDT
+492 SVVPLSTTDK
-502 NVPDAVA
+502 NVPEGLA
-509 TKAAEITQNA
+509 TKVSEITQNA
-519 STVLAAARAIEHY
+519 STALSAARAIEHY
-532 LSTNGFY
+532 LANNGYY

-544 QFSRPGVRADRL
+544 QFSRPGVRTDRL
-556 ERMLSE
+556 ERMLS
-562 DGDLIGDDQQYSALM
+562 GDEQLIGDDQQYSALM

-582 QLGINARVVMG
+582 HLGMNARVVMG
-593 AYPEGGSQGGAASLR
+593 AYPEGGSQGGPATLR

-616 EVEFAGGNWAVFDP
+616 EVEFEGGIWAVFDP

-676 PMAPPEE
+676 PMEPPAE
-683 PFPWGVVAGISGG
+683 PFPWGLVAGISGG
-696 ILLLLLPPLMILLF
+696 ILLILLPPLMVLLF
-710 KVGRRRRRRRAAAAD
+710 KAGRRRRRRRAAAVG

-761 WDLGE
+761 WELGE

-791 ADEPESGQGRYVIDG
+791 VDEAEAGAGRYVIDG

-817 VVIARYADVAN
+817 VVIARYADIAS

-840 DAWEQVGALR
+840 DAWAQVRSLR
-850 SQVGKRA
+850 SQVSKKA
-857 GFFVRVRRAL
+857 GFLARVRRAL

-884 ARTMNE
+884 ARTMDE
-890 EENQ
+890 EKKA

>member
-1 MSGTVNTKPRAQRID
+1 MSKNVHTKPRALRID
-16 PQAQPEEASTQVR
+16 SQAEAVASSV
-29 EVSESTDT
+29 EVTAQ
-37 TEIREAGPSTQP
+37 REA
-49 SPASEGPKFKT
+49 PAQDQASAVAGDSSAPKPRT
-60 TRNRLL
+60 TRHRLL
-66 TITQRFATYRTRL
+66 TITQRFATFRTHL

-90 FAGPVWAF
+90 FVGPVAAF

-110 AGAGVACGLALA
+110 AGAGVACGLLIA
-122 AAATR
+122 AASTR

-132 VTSALG
+132 LTN
-138 VLATYFLLGS
+138 VLSVVVTYFLLGS

-153 SEALFGVLPTGKT
+153 TEALYGFLPTGKT

-196 VPWMSGLLLAFLAGV
+196 VPWMCGLVCAVLAGL
-211 ITARFGRAVLGS
+211 ITARSGRAILGS
-223 IPLVLM
+223 FPLVLM
-229 GVIAVF
+229 GIISIF
-235 FGLAKN
+235 FGLSHHA
-241 PLPLWAVLIWWAL
+241 LPVWAVLAWWAL
-254 LAAWWAGAAQYQ
+254 LAGWWALAAQYQ

-275 VGRSSA
+275 VGRSASGGGEA
-281 PGTDNTVGR
+281 TVAR
-290 ESRSTVYVW
+290 SRSTVYVG
-299 TRLVGALAVLV
+299 TRVMGALAVLA

-318 AASYLGKSGTRVVG
+318 AAVFLGAGGTRIVG

-344 YPSPMSSFRH
+344 YPSPLSSFRH
-354 YTTDLKDETLMTVSD
+354 YTTDLKDETLLTVSE

-391 SNKRDDSHTGYIPV
+391 STKRGDGHTGYIPV
-405 ETTIPGRVEGQS
+405 ESTIPGRAEGNS
-417 VVTVETSGMSGPWV
+417 LVTVTTNGLSGPWV
-431 PVLGEPS
+431 PVLGNPS
-438 QITFTGSAATAQK
+438 EIAFTDADSVAQK
-451 DGLFVDTWAN
+451 DGLYVDTWAN
-461 AALTTGPAGTMS
+461 AALTTGPAGTMT
-473 YNVTT
+473 YNVRTS
-478 TFTAPVRDEDLASL
+478 FAEPVRDEDLASL
-492 AVMPFRMSDT
+492 SVVPLSEADK
-502 NVPDAVA
+502 NVPEGLA
-509 TKAAEITQNA
+509 TKVSEITQNA
-519 STVLAAARAIEHY
+519 STALSAARAIEHY
-532 LSTNGFY
+532 LANNGYY

-544 QFSRPGVRADRL
+544 QFSRPGVRTDRL
-556 ERMLSE
+556 ERMLSSDE
-562 DGDLIGDDQQYSALM
+562 QLIGDDQQYTALM

-582 QLGINARVVMG
+582 QMGMNARVVMG
-593 AYPEGGSQGGAASLR
+593 AYPEGGSQGGPATLH

-616 EVEFAGGNWAVFDP
+616 EVEFEGGVWAVFDP

-676 PMAPPEE
+676 PMEPPAE
-683 PFPWGVVAGISGG
+683 PFPWGLVAGISGG
-696 ILLLLLPPLMILLF
+696 ILLILLPPLMILLF
-710 KVGRRRRRRRAAAAD
+710 KAERRRRRRRAAAVG

-745 DVGRTRQET
+745 DVGHTRQET

-761 WDLGE
+761 WELGE
-766 DPGDPFT
+766 NPGDPFT

-791 ADEPESGQGRYVIDG
+791 VDEAEAGAGRYVIDG

-817 VVIARYADVAN
+817 VVVARYADIAS

-840 DAWEQVGALR
+840 DAWAQVSSLR
-850 SQVGKRA
+850 TQVSKKA
-857 GFFVRVRRAL
+857 GFLARVRHAL

-884 ARTMNE
+884 ARTMDE
-890 EENQ
+890 EKKA

>member
-1 MSGTVNTKPRAQRID
+1 MSTNVNTKPRAQRID
-16 PQAQPEEASTQVR
+16 SQDEAVASSV
-29 EVSESTDT
+29 EA
-37 TEIREAGPSTQP
+37 TERREAAAQDRAPAAAGE
-49 SPASEGPKFKT
+49 SPAPKPRT

-66 TITQRFATYRTRL
+66 TITQRFATFRTRL

-90 FAGPVWAF
+90 FAGPVAAF

-110 AGAGVACGLALA
+110 AGAGVACGLLIA
-122 AAATR
+122 AASTR

-132 VTSALG
+132 LTT
-138 VLATYFLLGS
+138 VLSVVVTYFLLGS
-148 AAALR
+148 VAALR
-153 SEALFGVLPTGKT
+153 AEALYGFLPTGKT

-183 LTAPVSV
+183 LTPPVSV

-196 VPWMSGLLLAFLAGV
+196 VPWMCGLVCAVLAGL
-211 ITARFGRAVLGS
+211 ITARSGRAVLGS
-223 IPLVLM
+223 IPLVIM
-229 GVIAVF
+229 GVISVF
-235 FGLAKN
+235 FGLSHHA
-241 PLPLWAVLIWWAL
+241 LPVWAVLAWWAL
-254 LAAWWAGAAQYQ
+254 LVAWWALAAQYQ

-275 VGRSSA
+275 VGRSSSGGGEVTA
-281 PGTDNTVGR
+281 AR
-290 ESRSTVYVW
+290 QSRSTVYVG
-299 TRLVGALAVLV
+299 TRLLGALAVLA

-318 AASYLGKSGTRVVG
+318 AAAVLGAGGTRIVG
-332 RDLVQPPLDIQA
+332 RDLVDIQA
-344 YPSPMSSFRH
+344 YPSPLSSFRH
-354 YTTDLKDETLMTVSD
+354 YTTDLQDETLLTVSD

-391 SNKRDDSHTGYIPV
+391 STKRGDGHTGYIPV
-405 ETTIPGRVEGQS
+405 ESTIPGRAEGDS
-417 VVTVETSGMSGPWV
+417 LVTVTTSGLSGPWV
-431 PVLGEPS
+431 PVLGTASE
-438 QITFTGSAATAQK
+438 IAFTGANSAAQK
-451 DGLFVDTWAN
+451 DGLYVDTWAN
-461 AALTTGPAGTMS
+461 AALTTGPAGTMT
-473 YNVTT
+473 YNVRTS
-478 TFTAPVRDEDLASL
+478 FAEPVRDEDLASL
-492 AVMPFRMSDT
+492 SVVPLSTTDK
-502 NVPDAVA
+502 NVPEGLA
-509 TKAAEITQNA
+509 TKVSEITQNA
-519 STVLAAARAIEHY
+519 STALSAARAIEHY
-532 LSTNGFY
+532 LANNGYY

-544 QFSRPGVRADRL
+544 QFSRPGVRTDRL
-556 ERMLSE
+556 ERMLS
-562 DGDLIGDDQQYSALM
+562 GDEQLIGDDQQYSALM

-582 QLGINARVVMG
+582 HLGMNARVVMG
-593 AYPEGGSQGGAASLR
+593 AYPEGGSQGGPATLR

-616 EVEFAGGNWAVFDP
+616 EVEFEGGIWAVFDP

-676 PMAPPEE
+676 PMEPPAE
-683 PFPWGVVAGISGG
+683 PFPWGLVAGISGG
-696 ILLLLLPPLMILLF
+696 ILLILLPPLMVLLF
-710 KVGRRRRRRRAAAAD
+710 KAGRRRRRRRAAAVG

-761 WDLGE
+761 WELGE

-791 ADEPESGQGRYVIDG
+791 VDEAEAGAGRYVIDG

-817 VVIARYADVAN
+817 VVIARYADIAS

-840 DAWEQVGALR
+840 DAWAQVRSLR
-850 SQVGKRA
+850 SQVSKKA
-857 GFFVRVRRAL
+857 GFLARVRRAL

-884 ARTMNE
+884 ARTMDE
-890 EENQ
+890 EKKA

>member
-1 MSGTVNTKPRAQRID
+1 MSNNVHTKPRAQRID
-16 PQAQPEEASTQVR
+16 SQDEAVASSV
-29 EVSESTDT
+29 EA
-37 TEIREAGPSTQP
+37 TEQREATAQDQAPVAAGE
-49 SPASEGPKFKT
+49 SPAPKPRT

-66 TITQRFATYRTRL
+66 TITQRFATFRTRL

-90 FAGPVWAF
+90 FAGPVVAF
-98 EPVFGGGVGAIA
+98 EPVFGGGAGAIA
-110 AGAGVACGLALA
+110 AGAGVACGLLIA
-122 AAATR
+122 AASTR

-132 VTSALG
+132 LTT
-138 VLATYFLLGS
+138 VLSVVVTYFLLGS

-153 SEALFGVLPTGKT
+153 AEALYGFLPTGKT

-196 VPWMSGLLLAFLAGV
+196 VPWMCGLVCAVLAGL
-211 ITARFGRAVLGS
+211 ITARSGRAVLGS
-223 IPLVLM
+223 IPLVVM
-229 GVIAVF
+229 GVISVF
-235 FGLAKN
+235 FGLSRHA
-241 PLPLWAVLIWWAL
+241 LPVWAVLTWWAL
-254 LAAWWAGAAQYQ
+254 LAAWWALAAQYQ
-266 RITLGQDVL
+266 RISLGQDVL
-275 VGRSSA
+275 VGRSASGGGEVTA
-281 PGTDNTVGR
+281 AR
-290 ESRSTVYVW
+290 QSRSTVYVG
-299 TRLVGALAVLV
+299 TRLLGALSILA

-318 AASYLGKSGTRVVG
+318 AAAFLGAGGTRIVG
-332 RDLVQPPLDIQA
+332 RDLVDPPLDIQA
-344 YPSPMSSFRH
+344 YPSPLSSFRH
-354 YTTDLKDETLMTVSD
+354 YTTDLQDETLLTVSD

-391 SNKRDDSHTGYIPV
+391 STKRGDGHTGYIPV
-405 ETTIPGRVEGQS
+405 ESTIPGRAEGDS
-417 VVTVETSGMSGPWV
+417 LVTVTTTGLSGPWV
-431 PVLGEPS
+431 PVLGNPS
-438 QITFTGSAATAQK
+438 EIAFTGAGSAAQK
-451 DGLFVDTWAN
+451 DGLYVDTWAN
-461 AALTTGPAGTMS
+461 AALTTGPAGTMT
-473 YNVTT
+473 YNVRTS
-478 TFTAPVRDEDLASL
+478 FAEPVRDEDLASL
-492 AVMPFRMSDT
+492 SVVPLGTTDK
-502 NVPDAVA
+502 NVPEGLA
-509 TKAAEITQNA
+509 TKVSELTQNA
-519 STVLAAARAIEHY
+519 STALSAARAIEHY
-532 LSTNGFY
+532 LANNGYY

-544 QFSRPGVRADRL
+544 QFSRPGVRTDRL
-556 ERMLSE
+556 ERMLS
-562 DGDLIGDDQQYSALM
+562 GDEQLIGDDQQYSALM

-582 QLGINARVVMG
+582 QLGMNARVVMG
-593 AYPEGGSQGGAASLR
+593 AYPEGGSQGGPATLH

-616 EVEFAGGNWAVFDP
+616 EVEFEGGVWAVFDP

-655 PPEPPEAPAELP
+655 PPEPP
-667 PTTRDQNAD
+667 
-676 PMAPPEE
+676 
-683 PFPWGVVAGISGG
+683 WGLVAGISGG
-696 ILLLLLPPLMILLF
+696 ILLILLPPLMVLLF
-710 KVGRRRRRRRAAAAD
+710 KAGRRRRRRRAAAVG

-761 WDLGE
+761 WELGE

-791 ADEPESGQGRYVIDG
+791 VDEVEAGAGRYIIDG

-817 VVIARYADVAN
+817 VVIARYADIAS

-840 DAWEQVGALR
+840 DAWAQVRSLR
-850 SQVGKRA
+850 TQVSKKA
-857 GFFVRVRRAL
+857 GFLARVRRAL

-884 ARTMNE
+884 ARTMDE
-890 EENQ
+890 EKKA

>member
-1 MSGTVNTKPRAQRID
+1 MSTNVDTKPRAQRID
-16 PQAQPEEASTQVR
+16 SQDEAVASSV
-29 EVSESTDT
+29 EA
-37 TEIREAGPSTQP
+37 TEQREATAQDQAPAAAGE
-49 SPASEGPKFKT
+49 SPAPKPRT

-66 TITQRFATYRTRL
+66 TITQRFATFRTRL

-90 FAGPVWAF
+90 FAGPVAAF

-110 AGAGVACGLALA
+110 AGSGVACGLLIA
-122 AAATR
+122 AASTR

-132 VTSALG
+132 LTT
-138 VLATYFLLGS
+138 VLSVVVTYFLLGS
-148 AAALR
+148 SAALR
-153 SEALFGVLPTGKT
+153 AEALYSFLPTGKT

-196 VPWMSGLLLAFLAGV
+196 VPWMCGLVCAVLAGL
-211 ITARFGRAVLGS
+211 ITARSGRAVLGS
-223 IPLVLM
+223 IPLVVM
-229 GVIAVF
+229 GVISVF
-235 FGLAKN
+235 FGLSRHA
-241 PLPLWAVLIWWAL
+241 LPVWAVLAWWAL
-254 LAAWWAGAAQYQ
+254 LVAWWALAAQYQ

-275 VGRSSA
+275 VGRSASGGGEA
-281 PGTDNTVGR
+281 TAAR
-290 ESRSTVYVW
+290 SRSTVYVG
-299 TRLVGALAVLV
+299 TRLLGALAVLA

-318 AASYLGKSGTRVVG
+318 AAAFLGAGGTRIVG
-332 RDLVQPPLDIQA
+332 RDLVDPPLDIQA
-344 YPSPMSSFRH
+344 YPSPLSSFRH
-354 YTTDLKDETLMTVSD
+354 YTTDLQDETLLTVSD

-391 SNKRDDSHTGYIPV
+391 STKRGDGHTGYIPV
-405 ETTIPGRVEGQS
+405 ESTIPGRAEGNS
-417 VVTVETSGMSGPWV
+417 LVTVTTNGLSGPWV
-431 PVLGEPS
+431 PVLGNASE
-438 QITFTGSAATAQK
+438 IAFTGVDSAAQK
-451 DGLFVDTWAN
+451 DGLYVDTWAN
-461 AALTTGPAGTMS
+461 AALTTGPAGTMT
-473 YNVTT
+473 YNVRTS
-478 TFTAPVRDEDLASL
+478 FAEPVRDEDLGSL
-492 AVMPFRMSDT
+492 SVVPLSEADK
-502 NVPDAVA
+502 NVPEGLA
-509 TKAAEITQNA
+509 TKVSEITQNA
-519 STVLAAARAIEHY
+519 STALSAARAIEHY
-532 LSTNGFY
+532 LANNGYY

-544 QFSRPGVRADRL
+544 QFSRPGVRTDRL
-556 ERMLSE
+556 ERMLSSDE
-562 DGDLIGDDQQYSALM
+562 QLIGDDQQYSALM

-582 QLGINARVVMG
+582 QLGMNARVVMG
-593 AYPEGGSQGGAASLR
+593 AYPEGGSQGGPATLH

-616 EVEFAGGNWAVFDP
+616 EVEFEGGVWAVFDP

-676 PMAPPEE
+676 PMEPPAE
-683 PFPWGVVAGISGG
+683 PFPWGLVAGISGG
-696 ILLLLLPPLMILLF
+696 ILLILLPPLMVLLF
-710 KVGRRRRRRRAAAAD
+710 KAGRRRRRRRAAAVG

-761 WDLGE
+761 WELGE

-791 ADEPESGQGRYVIDG
+791 VDEAEAGAGRYIIDG

-817 VVIARYADVAN
+817 VVIARYADIAS

-840 DAWEQVGALR
+840 DAWAQVRSLR
-850 SQVGKRA
+850 TQVSKKA
-857 GFFVRVRRAL
+857 GFLARVRRAL

-884 ARTMNE
+884 ARTMDE
-890 EENQ
+890 EKKA

>member
-1 MSGTVNTKPRAQRID
+1 MSENVHTKPRAQRID
-16 PQAQPEEASTQVR
+16 SQDEAVASSV
-29 EVSESTDT
+29 EA
-37 TEIREAGPSTQP
+37 TEQREAAAQDQAPAVGE
-49 SPASEGPKFKT
+49 SPAPKPRT

-66 TITQRFATYRTRL
+66 TITQRFATFRTRL
-79 PIWSLLVLALL
+79 PRWSLLVLALL
-90 FAGPVWAF
+90 FAGP

-110 AGAGVACGLALA
+110 AGAGVACGLLIA
-122 AAATR
+122 AVSTR

-132 VTSALG
+132 LTT
-138 VLATYFLLGS
+138 VLSVIVTYFLLGS

-153 SEALFGVLPTGKT
+153 AEALYGFLPTGKT

-196 VPWMSGLLLAFLAGV
+196 VPWMCGLVCAVLAGL
-211 ITARFGRAVLGS
+211 ITARSGRAVLGS

-229 GVIAVF
+229 GVISVF
-235 FGLAKN
+235 FGLSRH
-241 PLPLWAVLIWWAL
+241 PLPVWAVLAWWAL
-254 LAAWWAGAAQYQ
+254 LAAWWALAAQYQ

-275 VGRSSA
+275 VGRSASGGEA
-281 PGTDNTVGR
+281 TAVR
-290 ESRSTVYVW
+290 QSRSTVYVG
-299 TRLVGALAVLV
+299 TRLLGALAVLA

-318 AASYLGKSGTRVVG
+318 AAAFLGAGGTRIVG
-332 RDLVQPPLDIQA
+332 RDLVDPPLDIQA

-354 YTTDLKDETLMTVSD
+354 YTTDLQDETLLTVSD

-391 SNKRDDSHTGYIPV
+391 STKRGDGHTGYIPV
-405 ETTIPGRVEGQS
+405 ESTIPGRSEGNS
-417 VVTVETSGMSGPWV
+417 LVTVTTSGLSGPWV
-431 PVLGEPS
+431 PVLGNPS
-438 QITFTGSAATAQK
+438 EIAFTGAGSAAQK
-451 DGLFVDTWAN
+451 DGLYVDTWAN
-461 AALTTGPAGTMS
+461 AALTTGPAGTMT
-473 YNVTT
+473 YNVRTS
-478 TFTAPVRDEDLASL
+478 FVEPVRDEDLASL
-492 AVMPFRMSDT
+492 SVLPLSEADK
-502 NVPDAVA
+502 NVPEGLA
-509 TKAAEITQNA
+509 TKVSEITQNA
-519 STVLAAARAIEHY
+519 STALSAARAIEHY
-532 LSTNGFY
+532 LANNGYY

-544 QFSRPGVRADRL
+544 QFSRPGVRTDRL
-556 ERMLSE
+556 ERMLS
-562 DGDLIGDDQQYSALM
+562 GDEQLIGDDQQYSALM

-582 QLGINARVVMG
+582 QLGMNARVVMG
-593 AYPEGGSQGGAASLR
+593 AYPEGGSQGGPATLH

-616 EVEFAGGNWAVFDP
+616 EVEFEDGIWAVFDP

-676 PMAPPEE
+676 PMEPPAE
-683 PFPWGVVAGISGG
+683 PFPWGLVAGISGG
-696 ILLLLLPPLMILLF
+696 ILLILLPPLMILLF
-710 KVGRRRRRRRAAAAD
+710 KAGRRRRRRRAAAVG

-761 WDLGE
+761 WELGE

-779 RHGDDGSTDSVE
+779 RHGDDGSTDSVKVDE
-791 ADEPESGQGRYVIDG
+791 AEAGAGRYIIDG
-806 WSRFGDDVPAP
+806 WSRFGDEVPAP
-817 VVIARYADVAN
+817 VVIARYADIAS

-840 DAWEQVGALR
+840 DAWAQVGSLR
-850 SQVGKRA
+850 TQVSKKA
-857 GFFVRVRRAL
+857 GFLARVRRAL

-884 ARTMNE
+884 ARTMDE
-890 EENQ
+890 EKKS

>member
-1 MSGTVNTKPRAQRID
+1 MSKNVHTKPRALRID
-16 PQAQPEEASTQVR
+16 SQAEAVASSV
-29 EVSESTDT
+29 EVTAQ
-37 TEIREAGPSTQP
+37 REA
-49 SPASEGPKFKT
+49 PAQDQASAVAGDSSAPKPRT
-60 TRNRLL
+60 TRHRLL
-66 TITQRFATYRTRL
+66 TITQRFATFRTHL

-90 FAGPVWAF
+90 FVGPVAAF

-110 AGAGVACGLALA
+110 AGAGVACGLLIA
-122 AAATR
+122 AASTR

-132 VTSALG
+132 LTT
-138 VLATYFLLGS
+138 VLSVVVTYFLLGS

-153 SEALFGVLPTGKT
+153 TEALYGFLPTGKT

-196 VPWMSGLLLAFLAGV
+196 VPWMCGLVCAVLAGL
-211 ITARFGRAVLGS
+211 ITARSGRAILGS
-223 IPLVLM
+223 FPLVLM
-229 GVIAVF
+229 GIISIF
-235 FGLAKN
+235 FGLSHHA
-241 PLPLWAVLIWWAL
+241 LPVWAVLAWWAL
-254 LAAWWAGAAQYQ
+254 LAGWWALAAQYQ

-275 VGRSSA
+275 VGRSASGGGEA
-281 PGTDNTVGR
+281 TVAR
-290 ESRSTVYVW
+290 SRSTVYVG
-299 TRLVGALAVLV
+299 TRVMGALAVLA

-318 AASYLGKSGTRVVG
+318 AAVFLGAGGTRIVG

-344 YPSPMSSFRH
+344 YPSPLSSFRH
-354 YTTDLKDETLMTVSD
+354 YTTDLKDETLLTVSD

-391 SNKRDDSHTGYIPV
+391 STKRGDGHTGYIPV
-405 ETTIPGRVEGQS
+405 ESTIPGRAEGNS
-417 VVTVETSGMSGPWV
+417 LVTVTTNGLSGPWV
-431 PVLGEPS
+431 PVLGNPS
-438 QITFTGSAATAQK
+438 EIAFTDADSAAQK
-451 DGLFVDTWAN
+451 DGLYVDTWAN
-461 AALTTGPAGTMS
+461 AALTTGPAGTMT
-473 YNVTT
+473 YNVRTS
-478 TFTAPVRDEDLASL
+478 FAEPVRDEDLASL
-492 AVMPFRMSDT
+492 SVVPLSEADK
-502 NVPDAVA
+502 NVPEGLA
-509 TKAAEITQNA
+509 TKVSEITQNA
-519 STVLAAARAIEHY
+519 STALSAARAIEHY
-532 LSTNGFY
+532 LANNGYY

-544 QFSRPGVRADRL
+544 QFSRPGVRTDRL
-556 ERMLSE
+556 ERMLSSDE
-562 DGDLIGDDQQYSALM
+562 QLIGDDQQYTALM

-582 QLGINARVVMG
+582 QMGMNARVVMG
-593 AYPEGGSQGGAASLR
+593 AYPEGGSQGGPATLH

-616 EVEFAGGNWAVFDP
+616 EVEFEGGVWAVFDP

-655 PPEPPEAPAELP
+655 SPEPPEAPAELP

-676 PMAPPEE
+676 PMEPPAE
-683 PFPWGVVAGISGG
+683 PFPWGLVAGISGG
-696 ILLLLLPPLMILLF
+696 ILLILLPPLMILLF
-710 KVGRRRRRRRAAAAD
+710 KAERRRRRRRAAAVG

-745 DVGRTRQET
+745 DVGHTRQET

-761 WDLGE
+761 WELGE
-766 DPGDPFT
+766 NPGDPFT

-791 ADEPESGQGRYVIDG
+791 VDEAEAGAGRYVIDG

-817 VVIARYADVAN
+817 VVVARYADIAS

-840 DAWEQVGALR
+840 DAWAQVSSLR
-850 SQVGKRA
+850 TQVSKKA
-857 GFFVRVRRAL
+857 GFLARVRHAL

-884 ARTMNE
+884 ARTMDE
-890 EENQ
+890 EKKA

>member
-1 MSGTVNTKPRAQRID
+1 MSTNVDTKPRAQRID
-16 PQAQPEEASTQVR
+16 SQDEAVASSV
-29 EVSESTDT
+29 EA
-37 TEIREAGPSTQP
+37 TERREAAAQDQA
-49 SPASEGPKFKT
+49 PAATGESSAPKPRT

-66 TITQRFATYRTRL
+66 TITQRFATFRTRL

-90 FAGPVWAF
+90 FAGPVAAF

-110 AGAGVACGLALA
+110 AGAGVACGLLIA
-122 AAATR
+122 AASTR

-132 VTSALG
+132 LTA
-138 VLATYFLLGS
+138 VLSVIVTYFLLGS

-153 SEALFGVLPTGKT
+153 AEALYGFLPTGKT

-183 LTAPVSV
+183 LTPPVSV

-196 VPWMSGLLLAFLAGV
+196 VPWMCGLVCAVLAGL
-211 ITARFGRAVLGS
+211 ITARSGRAVLGS

-229 GVIAVF
+229 GVISVF
-235 FGLAKN
+235 FGLSHHA
-241 PLPLWAVLIWWAL
+241 LPVWAVLVWWAL
-254 LAAWWAGAAQYQ
+254 LAAWWALAAQYQ

-275 VGRSSA
+275 VGRSASGGGEVTA
-281 PGTDNTVGR
+281 AR
-290 ESRSTVYVW
+290 QSRSTVYVG
-299 TRLVGALAVLV
+299 TRLLGALAVLA

-318 AASYLGKSGTRVVG
+318 AAAFLGAGGTRIVG
-332 RDLVQPPLDIQA
+332 RDLVNPPLDIQA
-344 YPSPMSSFRH
+344 YPSPLSSFRH
-354 YTTDLKDETLMTVSD
+354 YTTDLQDETLLTVSD

-391 SNKRDDSHTGYIPV
+391 STKRGDGHTGYIPV
-405 ETTIPGRVEGQS
+405 ESTIPGRAEGDS
-417 VVTVETSGMSGPWV
+417 LVTVTTNGLSGPWV
-431 PVLGEPS
+431 PVLGTASE
-438 QITFTGSAATAQK
+438 IAFTGANSAAQK
-451 DGLFVDTWAN
+451 DGLYVDTWAN
-461 AALTTGPAGTMS
+461 AALTTGPAGTMT
-473 YNVTT
+473 YNVRTS
-478 TFTAPVRDEDLASL
+478 FAEPVRDEDLASL
-492 AVMPFRMSDT
+492 SVVPLSTTDK
-502 NVPDAVA
+502 NVPEGL
-509 TKAAEITQNA
+509 AAKVSEITQNA
-519 STVLAAARAIEHY
+519 STALSAARAIEHY
-532 LSTNGFY
+532 LANNGYY

-544 QFSRPGVRADRL
+544 QFSRPGVRTDRL
-556 ERMLSE
+556 ERMLS
-562 DGDLIGDDQQYSALM
+562 GDEQLIGDDQQYSALM

-582 QLGINARVVMG
+582 HLGMNARVVMG
-593 AYPEGGSQGGAASLR
+593 AYPEGGSQGGPATLR

-616 EVEFAGGNWAVFDP
+616 EVEFEGGIWAVFDP

-655 PPEPPEAPAELP
+655 PPEAPAELP

-676 PMAPPEE
+676 PMEPPAE
-683 PFPWGVVAGISGG
+683 PFPWGLVAGISGG
-696 ILLLLLPPLMILLF
+696 ILLILLPPLMVLLF
-710 KVGRRRRRRRAAAAD
+710 KAGRRRRRRRAAAVG

-761 WDLGE
+761 WELGE
-766 DPGDPFT
+766 DPGDPFA

-791 ADEPESGQGRYVIDG
+791 VDEAEVGAGRYVIDG

-817 VVIARYADVAN
+817 VVIARYADIAS

-840 DAWEQVGALR
+840 DAWAQVRSLR
-850 SQVGKRA
+850 SQVSKKA
-857 GFFVRVRRAL
+857 GFLARVRRAL

-884 ARTMNE
+884 ARTMDE
-890 EENQ
+890 EKKA

>member
-1 MSGTVNTKPRAQRID
+1 MSKNVHTKPRALRID
-16 PQAQPEEASTQVR
+16 SQAEAVASSA
-29 EVSESTDT
+29 EVTAQ
-37 TEIREAGPSTQP
+37 REA
-49 SPASEGPKFKT
+49 PAQDQASAVAGESSAPKPRT
-60 TRNRLL
+60 TRHRLL
-66 TITQRFATYRTRL
+66 TITQRFATFRTHL
-79 PIWSLLVLALL
+79 PIWSLLILALL
-90 FAGPVWAF
+90 FVGPVAAF

-110 AGAGVACGLALA
+110 AGAGVACGLLIA
-122 AAATR
+122 AASTR

-132 VTSALG
+132 LTT
-138 VLATYFLLGS
+138 VLSVVVTYFLLGS

-153 SEALFGVLPTGKT
+153 TEALYGFLPTGKT

-196 VPWMSGLLLAFLAGV
+196 VPWMCGLVCAVLAGL
-211 ITARFGRAVLGS
+211 ITARSGRAVLGS

-229 GVIAVF
+229 GIISIF
-235 FGLAKN
+235 FGLSHHA
-241 PLPLWAVLIWWAL
+241 LPVWAVLAWWAL
-254 LAAWWAGAAQYQ
+254 LAGWWALAAQYQ

-275 VGRSSA
+275 VGHSA
-281 PGTDNTVGR
+281 SGGGEATAAR
-290 ESRSTVYVW
+290 SRSTVYVG
-299 TRLVGALAVLV
+299 TRLTGALVVLA

-318 AASYLGKSGTRVVG
+318 AAVFLGAGGTRIVG

-344 YPSPMSSFRH
+344 YPSPLSSFRH
-354 YTTDLKDETLMTVSD
+354 YTTDLKDETLLTVSD

-391 SNKRDDSHTGYIPV
+391 STKRGDGHTGYIPV
-405 ETTIPGRVEGQS
+405 ESTIPGRAEGNS
-417 VVTVETSGMSGPWV
+417 LVTVTTNSLSGPWV
-431 PVLGEPS
+431 PVLGNPS
-438 QITFTGSAATAQK
+438 EIAFTGADSAAQK
-451 DGLFVDTWAN
+451 DGLYVDTWAN
-461 AALTTGPAGTMS
+461 AALTTGPAGTMT
-473 YNVTT
+473 YNVRTS
-478 TFTAPVRDEDLASL
+478 FAEPVRDEDLASL
-492 AVMPFRMSDT
+492 SVVPLSEADK
-502 NVPDAVA
+502 NVPEGLA
-509 TKAAEITQNA
+509 TKVSEITQNA
-519 STVLAAARAIEHY
+519 STALSAARAIEHY
-532 LSTNGFY
+532 LANNGYY

-544 QFSRPGVRADRL
+544 QFSRPGVRTDRL
-556 ERMLSE
+556 ERMLSSDE
-562 DGDLIGDDQQYSALM
+562 QLIGDDQQYTALM

-582 QLGINARVVMG
+582 QMGMNARVVMG
-593 AYPEGGSQGGAASLR
+593 AYPEGGSQGGPATLH

-616 EVEFAGGNWAVFDP
+616 EVEFEGGVWAVFDP

-676 PMAPPEE
+676 PMEPPAE
-683 PFPWGVVAGISGG
+683 PFPWGLVAGISGG
-696 ILLLLLPPLMILLF
+696 ILLILLPPLMILLF
-710 KVGRRRRRRRAAAAD
+710 KAERRRRRRRAAAVG

-745 DVGRTRQET
+745 DVGHTRQET

-761 WDLGE
+761 WELGE
-766 DPGDPFT
+766 NPGDPFT

-791 ADEPESGQGRYVIDG
+791 VDEAEAGAGRYVIDG

-817 VVIARYADVAN
+817 VVVARYADIAS

-840 DAWEQVGALR
+840 DAWAQVSSLR
-850 SQVGKRA
+850 TQVSKKA
-857 GFFVRVRRAL
+857 GFLARVRHAL

-884 ARTMNE
+884 ARTMDE
-890 EENQ
+890 EKKA

>member
-1 MSGTVNTKPRAQRID
+1 MSKSVDTKPRAQRID
-16 PQAQPEEASTQVR
+16 SQDEAVASSV
-29 EVSESTDT
+29 EA
-37 TEIREAGPSTQP
+37 TEQREATAQDQVSAAAGES
-49 SPASEGPKFKT
+49 AAPKPRT

-66 TITQRFATYRTRL
+66 TITQRFATFRTRL

-90 FAGPVWAF
+90 FAGPVAAF
-98 EPVFGGGVGAIA
+98 EPVFGGGAGAIA
-110 AGAGVACGLALA
+110 AGAGVACGLLIA
-122 AAATR
+122 AASTR

-132 VTSALG
+132 LTT
-138 VLATYFLLGS
+138 VLSVVVTYFLLGS

-153 SEALFGVLPTGKT
+153 AEALYGFLPTGKT

-196 VPWMSGLLLAFLAGV
+196 VPWMCGLVCAVLAGL
-211 ITARFGRAVLGS
+211 ITARSGRAVLGS

-229 GVIAVF
+229 GVISVF
-235 FGLAKN
+235 FGLSHHA
-241 PLPLWAVLIWWAL
+241 LPVWAVLAWWAL
-254 LAAWWAGAAQYQ
+254 LAAWWALAAQYQ

-275 VGRSSA
+275 VGRSASGGGEA
-281 PGTDNTVGR
+281 TAAR
-290 ESRSTVYVW
+290 SRSTVYVG
-299 TRLVGALAVLV
+299 TRLMGALAILA

-318 AASYLGKSGTRVVG
+318 AAAFLGAGGTRIVG

-344 YPSPMSSFRH
+344 YPSPLSSFRH
-354 YTTDLKDETLMTVSD
+354 YTTDLQDETLLTVSD

-391 SNKRDDSHTGYIPV
+391 SNKRGDGHTGYIPV
-405 ETTIPGRVEGQS
+405 ESTIPGRAEGNS
-417 VVTVETSGMSGPWV
+417 LVTVTTNGLSGPWV
-431 PVLGEPS
+431 PVLGNPS
-438 QITFTGSAATAQK
+438 EIAFTGANSAAQK
-451 DGLFVDTWAN
+451 DGLYVDTWAN
-461 AALTTGPAGTMS
+461 AALTTGPAGTMT
-473 YNVTT
+473 YNVRTS
-478 TFTAPVRDEDLASL
+478 FAEPVRDEDLASL
-492 AVMPFRMSDT
+492 SVVPLSATDK
-502 NVPDAVA
+502 NVPEGLA
-509 TKAAEITQNA
+509 TKVSEITQNA
-519 STVLAAARAIEHY
+519 STALSAARAIEHY
-532 LSTNGFY
+532 LANNGYY

-544 QFSRPGVRADRL
+544 QFSRPGVRTDRL
-556 ERMLSE
+556 ERMLS
-562 DGDLIGDDQQYSALM
+562 GDEQLIGDDQQYSALM

-593 AYPEGGSQGGAASLR
+593 AYPEGGSQGGPATLH

-616 EVEFAGGNWAVFDP
+616 EVEFEGGVWAVFDP

-676 PMAPPEE
+676 PMEPPAE
-683 PFPWGVVAGISGG
+683 PFPWGLVAGISGG
-696 ILLLLLPPLMILLF
+696 ILLILLPPLMILLF
-710 KVGRRRRRRRAAAAD
+710 KAGRRRRRRRAAAVG

-761 WDLGE
+761 WELGE

-791 ADEPESGQGRYVIDG
+791 VDEAEAGAGRYIIDG

-817 VVIARYADVAN
+817 VVIARYADIAS

-840 DAWEQVGALR
+840 DAWAQVSSLR
-850 SQVGKRA
+850 TQVSKKA
-857 GFFVRVRRAL
+857 GFLARVRRAL

-884 ARTMNE
+884 ARTME
-890 EENQ
+890 EEKKA

>member
-1 MSGTVNTKPRAQRID
+1 MSTNVNTKPRAQRID
-16 PQAQPEEASTQVR
+16 SQDEAVASSVEANER
-29 EVSESTDT
+29 
-37 TEIREAGPSTQP
+37 REAAAQDHAPAATGD
-49 SPASEGPKFKT
+49 SPAPKPRT

-66 TITQRFATYRTRL
+66 TITQRFATFRTRL

-90 FAGPVWAF
+90 FAGPVAAF
-98 EPVFGGGVGAIA
+98 EPVFGGGAGAIA
-110 AGAGVACGLALA
+110 AGAGVACGLLIA
-122 AAATR
+122 AASTR

-132 VTSALG
+132 LTT
-138 VLATYFLLGS
+138 VLSVVVTYFLLGS

-153 SEALFGVLPTGKT
+153 AEALYGFLPTGKT

-196 VPWMSGLLLAFLAGV
+196 VPWMCGLVCAVLAGL
-211 ITARFGRAVLGS
+211 ITARSGRAVLGS

-229 GVIAVF
+229 GVISVF
-235 FGLAKN
+235 FGLSHHA
-241 PLPLWAVLIWWAL
+241 LPVWAVLAWWAL
-254 LAAWWAGAAQYQ
+254 LAAWWALAAQYQ

-275 VGRSSA
+275 VGRSASGGGEA
-281 PGTDNTVGR
+281 TAAR
-290 ESRSTVYVW
+290 SRSTVYVG
-299 TRLVGALAVLV
+299 TRLMGALAILA

-318 AASYLGKSGTRVVG
+318 AAAFLGAGGTRIVG

-344 YPSPMSSFRH
+344 YPSPLSSFRH
-354 YTTDLKDETLMTVSD
+354 YTTDLQDETLLTVSD

-391 SNKRDDSHTGYIPV
+391 STKRGDGHTGYIPV
-405 ETTIPGRVEGQS
+405 ESTIPGRSEGDS
-417 VVTVETSGMSGPWV
+417 LVTVTTRGLSGPWV
-431 PVLGEPS
+431 PVLGTASE
-438 QITFTGSAATAQK
+438 IGFTGANSAAQK
-451 DGLFVDTWAN
+451 DGLYVDTWAN
-461 AALTTGPAGTMS
+461 AALTTGPAGTMT
-473 YNVTT
+473 YNVRTS
-478 TFTAPVRDEDLASL
+478 FAEPVRDEDLASL
-492 AVMPFRMSDT
+492 SVVPLSTTDK
-502 NVPDAVA
+502 NVPEGL
-509 TKAAEITQNA
+509 AAKVSEITQNA
-519 STVLAAARAIEHY
+519 STALSAARAIEHY
-532 LSTNGFY
+532 LANNGYY

-544 QFSRPGVRADRL
+544 QFSRPGVRTDRL
-556 ERMLSE
+556 ERMLS
-562 DGDLIGDDQQYSALM
+562 GDEQLIGDDQQYSALM

-582 QLGINARVVMG
+582 HLGMNARVVMG
-593 AYPEGGSQGGAASLR
+593 AYPEGGSQGGPATLR

-616 EVEFAGGNWAVFDP
+616 EVEFEGGIWAVFDP

-676 PMAPPEE
+676 PMEPPAE
-683 PFPWGVVAGISGG
+683 PFPWGLVAGISGG
-696 ILLLLLPPLMILLF
+696 ILLILLPPLMILLF
-710 KVGRRRRRRRAAAAD
+710 KAGRRRRRRRAAAVG

-761 WDLGE
+761 WELGE
-766 DPGDPFT
+766 DPGDPFA

-791 ADEPESGQGRYVIDG
+791 VDEAEAGAGRYVIDG

-817 VVIARYADVAN
+817 VVIARYADIAS

-840 DAWEQVGALR
+840 DAWAQVRSLR
-850 SQVGKRA
+850 SQVSKKA
-857 GFFVRVRRAL
+857 GFLARVRRAL

-884 ARTMNE
+884 ARTMDE
-890 EENQ
+890 EKKA

>member
-1 MSGTVNTKPRAQRID
+1 MSKNLNTKPRAQRID
-16 PQAQPEEASTQVR
+16 SQDEAVASSV
-29 EVSESTDT
+29 EA
-37 TEIREAGPSTQP
+37 TEQREATAQDQAPVAAGE
-49 SPASEGPKFKT
+49 SPAPKPRT

-66 TITQRFATYRTRL
+66 TITQRFATFRTRL

-90 FAGPVWAF
+90 FAGPVAAF
-98 EPVFGGGVGAIA
+98 EPVFGGGAGAIA
-110 AGAGVACGLALA
+110 AGAGVACGLLIA
-122 AAATR
+122 AASTR

-132 VTSALG
+132 LTT
-138 VLATYFLLGS
+138 VLSVVVTYFLLGS

-153 SEALFGVLPTGKT
+153 AEALYGFLPTGKT

-196 VPWMSGLLLAFLAGV
+196 VPWMCGLVCAVLAGL
-211 ITARFGRAVLGS
+211 ITARSGRAVLGS
-223 IPLVLM
+223 IPLVVM
-229 GVIAVF
+229 GVISIF
-235 FGLAKN
+235 FGLSHHA
-241 PLPLWAVLIWWAL
+241 LPVWAVLAWWAL
-254 LAAWWAGAAQYQ
+254 LAAWWALAAQYQ

-275 VGRSSA
+275 VGRSASGGGEA
-281 PGTDNTVGR
+281 TAAR
-290 ESRSTVYVW
+290 SRSTVYVG
-299 TRLVGALAVLV
+299 TRLMGALAILA

-318 AASYLGKSGTRVVG
+318 AAAFLGAGGTRIVG

-344 YPSPMSSFRH
+344 YPSPLSSFRH
-354 YTTDLKDETLMTVSD
+354 YTTDLQDETLLTVSD

-391 SNKRDDSHTGYIPV
+391 SNKRGDGHTGYIPV
-405 ETTIPGRVEGQS
+405 ESTIPGRAEGNS
-417 VVTVETSGMSGPWV
+417 LVTVTTNGLSGPWV
-431 PVLGEPS
+431 PVLGNPS
-438 QITFTGSAATAQK
+438 EIAFTGANSAAQK
-451 DGLFVDTWAN
+451 DGLYVDTWAN
-461 AALTTGPAGTMS
+461 AALTTGPAGTMT
-473 YNVTT
+473 YNVRTS
-478 TFTAPVRDEDLASL
+478 FAEPVRDEDLASL
-492 AVMPFRMSDT
+492 SVVPLSATDK
-502 NVPDAVA
+502 NVPEGLA
-509 TKAAEITQNA
+509 TKVSEITQNA
-519 STVLAAARAIEHY
+519 STALSAARAIEHY
-532 LSTNGFY
+532 LANNGYY

-544 QFSRPGVRADRL
+544 QFSRPGVRTDRL
-556 ERMLSE
+556 ERMLS
-562 DGDLIGDDQQYSALM
+562 GDEQLIGDDQQYSALM

-593 AYPEGGSQGGAASLR
+593 AYPEGGSQGGPATLH

-616 EVEFAGGNWAVFDP
+616 EVEFEGGVWAVFDP

-676 PMAPPEE
+676 PMEPPAE
-683 PFPWGVVAGISGG
+683 PFPWGLVAGISGG
-696 ILLLLLPPLMILLF
+696 ILLILLPPLMILLF
-710 KVGRRRRRRRAAAAD
+710 KAGRRRRRRRAAAVG

-761 WDLGE
+761 WELGE

-791 ADEPESGQGRYVIDG
+791 VDEAEAGAGRYIIDG

-817 VVIARYADVAN
+817 VVIARYADIAN

-840 DAWEQVGALR
+840 DAWAQVSSLR
-850 SQVGKRA
+850 TQVSKKA
-857 GFFVRVRRAL
+857 GFLARVRRAL

-884 ARTMNE
+884 ARTME
-890 EENQ
+890 EEKKA